1 MNLLNRLTI
10 KNLKLNKK
18 RTLVTIIGII
28 LSTALITG
36 VATLVS
42 SFRSTIIEYEK
53 QHSGDYHY
61 VFYNVPADDL
71 KYIYNNRNV
80 DEVYLSEDLGY
91 SLLNGGKNE
100 DKPYL
105 YLKAYSKGSIE
116 KLGISLVEGR
126 LPENDN
132 EVVISSHIKSN
143 GGVEYKIGDEL
154 DLNLGERISDGES
167 LGQGVALEDVEN
179 EEFVPKSEKTYK
191 IVGIIERP
199 NFDVEPYSAPGYTVL
214 TILSDKYITNNL
226 NVYVRYKDVK
236 KHIATTAQIIGIDE
250 QVMKRMTDPS
260 NGMISESDAEAFGNA
275 KYSFSENDGLIRWEN
290 LEFKES
296 TTNTLYA
303 VSAVVIVIIIVTS
316 VFCIR
321 NSFEISITEK
331 TRQYGMLASVGA
343 TSKQIKKNV
352 LYEGLILGIIGIPV
366 GILSGLV
373 AIFILLKVISNIL
386 KDFLGIEFIYT
397 TSFLAIV
404 ISIVLASIT
413 IYLSARKS
421 AKKASKIS
429 PIEAIRNTD
438 DIKIKAKKLRTP
450 KIIKS
455 LFGVGGDISYKNLK
469 RNRKKYRTTV
479 ISIIVSVSIFI
490 AMSAFVQYAF
500 GATSVY
506 YKDYDYNLVVNAS
519 ESDINQLL
527 EIAKNDTV
535 KKYSITRQL
544 VLDVSGKE
552 LTNHYTNEKKSADE
566 SIGVINSDNEK
577 DYITIVAVGKEEYMR
592 FLNKNGL
599 KYEDVKD
606 KVILNDSN
614 KTYIDSKKAYS
625 MYRIY
630 DYKKGDHINASIDD
644 KSIDLEIAAIV
655 DSVPMGLQNGYYSN
669 GMLIVSDEFF
679 DKYKTKDDMSA
690 SLYVDSSAPSE
701 LEEIAKKSSAAK
713 YVENIETMA
722 KEQSAMWLVISIFL
736 YGFIAVISLIG
747 VTNIFN
753 TITTNMELRQK
764 EFANL
769 KSIGMTKKEF
779 NRMIRLES
787 MLYGGKA
794 LIIGIPIGIGLS
806 YLLFKSFDIGYE
818 MTYELPLKA
827 IGISIIAVVV
837 LIWVIMRFSL
847 KKINKQNIIET
858 IRKDNI

>member
-1 MNLLNRLTI
+1 MNLLNRLTL
-10 KNLKLNKK
+10 KNLRLNKK

-53 QHSGDYHY
+53 QDSGDYHY

-71 KYIYNNRNV
+71 KYIKNNRNV
-80 DEVYLSEDLGY
+80 EDVYLNEDLGY
-91 SLLNGGKNE
+91 SLLDGSKNE

-116 KLGISLVEGR
+116 KLGIELKEGR

-154 DLNLGERISDGES
+154 DLKLGERISDGES
-167 LGQGVALEDVEN
+167 LDQGKALDEERSESFVLRN
-179 EEFVPKSEKTYK
+179 EKNYK

-199 NFDVEPYSAPGYTVL
+199 NFDIEPYTAPGYTVL
-214 TILSDKYITNNL
+214 TILNENDIKGSL

-236 KHIATTAQIIGIDE
+236 KHLATTAQIIGIDE
-250 QVMKRMTDPS
+250 QVLKRISDPS
-260 NGMISESDAEAFGNA
+260 NGMISESDTEILGNA
-275 KYSFSENDGLIRWEN
+275 KYVFSKNDSLIRWEN
-290 LEFKES
+290 LELKEA
-296 TTNTLYA
+296 TRNVLYT
-303 VSAVVIVIIIVTS
+303 VSAIVIVIIIVTS

-343 TSKQIKKNV
+343 TSKQIRKNV
-352 LYEGLILGIIGIPV
+352 LYEGLILGLIGVPV
-366 GILSGLV
+366 GILSGLI
-373 AIFILLKVISNIL
+373 AIFVLLKVISHIL
-386 KDFLGIEFIYT
+386 KSFLGFEFIFT
-397 TSFLAIV
+397 TNLLAIA
-404 ISIVLASIT
+404 ISILLAGIT

-421 AKKASKIS
+421 AKRVSKIS

-450 KIIKS
+450 RIIKS

-490 AMSAFVQYAF
+490 AMSAFIEYAF
-500 GATSVY
+500 GTTSVY
-506 YKDYDYNLVVNAS
+506 YKDYDYNLIVNGRTS
-519 ESDINQLL
+519 EINQLL
-527 EIAKNDTV
+527 EIVKNDTV
-535 KKYSITRQL
+535 KKYSINRNL
-544 VLDVSGKE
+544 VAEVAGRE
-552 LTNHYTNEKKSADE
+552 LRNHYTSEKKNADE
-566 SIGVINSDNEK
+566 SLGMINSNDEK
-577 DYITIVAVGKEEYMR
+577 DYANLVAVGKDEYMR
-592 FLNKNGL
+592 FLSKNGL
-599 KYEDVKD
+599 KYDDVKD
-606 KVILNDSN
+606 KVILNDSA

-630 DYKKGDHINASIDD
+630 DYKKGDHISASING
-644 KSIDLEIAAIV
+644 KSTDLEIAAIV
-655 DSVPMGLQNGYYSN
+655 DSVPMGPYYSN
-669 GMLIVSDEFF
+669 GMFIVSDEFF
-679 DKYKTKDDMSA
+679 DKYKSKEDMSV
-690 SLYVDSSAPSE
+690 SLYMDSSNPNE
-701 LEEIAKKSSAAK
+701 LEEIVRKSNIGS
-713 YVENIETMA
+713 YVENIETIA
-722 KEQSAMWLVISIFL
+722 KEQNAMMLAISIFL

-787 MLYGGKA
+787 VLYGGKA
-794 LIIGIPIGIGLS
+794 LVIGIPIGVGLS
-806 YLLFKSFDIGYE
+806 YLLFKAFGISYE
-818 MTYELPLKA
+818 MTYELPFKA
-827 IGISIIAVVV
+827 IGISIVVV
-837 LIWVIMRFSL
+837 AILIWVVMRFSL

>member
-1 MNLLNRLTI
+1 M
-10 KNLKLNKK
+10 
-18 RTLVTIIGII
+18 
-28 LSTALITG
+28 
-36 VATLVS
+36 
-42 SFRSTIIEYEK
+42 
-53 QHSGDYHY
+53 
-61 VFYNVPADDL
+61 
-71 KYIYNNRNV
+71 
-80 DEVYLSEDLGY
+80 
-91 SLLNGGKNE
+91 NGGKNE

-179 EEFVPKSEKTYK
+179 EEFVPKSEKIYK

-199 NFDVEPYSAPGYTVL
+199 NFDVEPYRAHGYTVL
-214 TILSDKYITNNL
+214 TILSDKYVTNNL

-236 KHIATTAQIIGIDE
+236 KHITTTAQIIGIDE
-250 QVMKRMTDPS
+250 QVMKRITDS
-260 NGMISESDAEAFGNA
+260 ANGMISESDAEAFGNA
-275 KYSFSENDGLIRWEN
+275 KYSFSENDGLLRWEN
-290 LEFKES
+290 LEFNES

-303 VSAVVIVIIIVTS
+303 VSAVVIVIIVTS
-316 VFCIR
+316 VFCIK

-386 KDFLGIEFIYT
+386 KDFAGIEFIYA
-397 TSFLAIV
+397 TSFLAIA

-438 DIKIKAKKLRTP
+438 DIKIKAKKLRSP
-450 KIIKS
+450 KIIKR

-500 GATSVY
+500 DATSVY
-506 YKDYDYNLVVNAS
+506 YKNYDYNLVINAS

-535 KKYSITRQL
+535 KKYSIARQL

-566 SIGVINSDNEK
+566 GIGVINPDKEK
-577 DYITIVAVGKEEYMR
+577 DCITIVAVGKEEYMR

-606 KVILNDSN
+606 KVILNDSA

-625 MYRIY
+625 IYRIY
-630 DYKKGDHINASIDD
+630 DYKKGNHISANIDD
-644 KSIDLEIAAIV
+644 KSIDLEIVAIV
-655 DSVPMGLQNGYYSN
+655 DSVPMGLQNDYYSN
-669 GMLIVSDEFF
+669 GMFIVSDEFL
-679 DKYKTKDDMSA
+679 DKYKTKDDMNA
-690 SLYVDSSAPSE
+690 SLYVDFSAPSE
-701 LEEIAKKSSAAK
+701 LEEIAKKSSGVK
-713 YVENIETMA
+713 YVENIKTMA
-722 KEQSAMWLVISIFL
+722 KTQSAIWLVISIFL

-747 VTNIFN
+747 ITNIFN

-787 MLYGGKA
+787 VLYGGKA

-806 YLLFKSFDIGYE
+806 YLLFKSFGIGYE

>member
-1 MNLLNRLTI
+1 MNLLNRLTL
-10 KNLKLNKK
+10 KNLRLNKK

-53 QHSGDYHY
+53 QDSGDYHY
-61 VFYNVPADDL
+61 VFYNVPVDDL
-71 KYIYNNRNV
+71 KYIKNNRNV
-80 DEVYLSEDLGY
+80 EDVYLNEDLGY
-91 SLLNGGKNE
+91 SLLDGSKNE

-116 KLGISLVEGR
+116 KLGIELKEGR

-154 DLNLGERISDGES
+154 DLKLGERISDGES
-167 LGQGVALEDVEN
+167 LDQGMALDEERSESFVLRN
-179 EEFVPKSEKTYK
+179 EKNYK

-199 NFDVEPYSAPGYTVL
+199 NFDIEPYTAPGYTVL
-214 TILSDKYITNNL
+214 TILNENDIKGSL

-236 KHIATTAQIIGIDE
+236 KHLATTAQIIGIDE
-250 QVMKRMTDPS
+250 QVLKRISDPS
-260 NGMISESDAEAFGNA
+260 NGMISESDTEIFENA
-275 KYSFSENDGLIRWEN
+275 KYVFSENDSLIRWEN
-290 LEFKES
+290 LEFKEA
-296 TTNTLYA
+296 TRNVLYT
-303 VSAVVIVIIIVTS
+303 VSAIVIVIIIVTS

-343 TSKQIKKNV
+343 TSKQIRKNV
-352 LYEGLILGIIGIPV
+352 LYEGLILGLIGVPV
-366 GILSGLV
+366 GILSGLI
-373 AIFILLKVISNIL
+373 AIFVLLKVISHIL
-386 KDFLGIEFIYT
+386 KSFLGFEFIFT
-397 TSFLAIV
+397 TNLSAIA
-404 ISIVLASIT
+404 ISILLAGIT

-429 PIEAIRNTD
+429 PIEAIRNND

-450 KIIKS
+450 RIIKS

-490 AMSAFVQYAF
+490 AMSAFIEYAF
-500 GATSVY
+500 GTTSVY
-506 YKDYDYNLVVNAS
+506 YKDYDYNLIVNGRTS
-519 ESDINQLL
+519 EINQLL

-535 KKYSITRQL
+535 KKYSINRDL
-544 VLDVSGKE
+544 VAEVAGRE
-552 LTNHYTNEKKSADE
+552 LRNHYTSEKKNADE
-566 SIGVINSDNEK
+566 SLGMINSNDEK
-577 DYITIVAVGKEEYMR
+577 DYANLVAVGKDEYMR
-592 FLNKNGL
+592 FLSKNGL
-599 KYEDVKD
+599 KYDDVKD
-606 KVILNDSN
+606 KVILNDSA

-630 DYKKGDHINASIDD
+630 DYKKGDHISASIDG
-644 KSIDLEIAAIV
+644 KSTDLEIAAIV
-655 DSVPMGLQNGYYSN
+655 DSVPMGPYYSN
-669 GMLIVSDEFF
+669 GMFIVSDEFF
-679 DKYKTKDDMSA
+679 DKYKSKEDMSV
-690 SLYVDSSAPSE
+690 SLYMDSSNPNE
-701 LEEIAKKSSAAK
+701 LEEIVRKSNIGS
-713 YVENIETMA
+713 YVENIETIA
-722 KEQSAMWLVISIFL
+722 KEQNAMMLAISIFL

-787 MLYGGKA
+787 VLYGSKA
-794 LIIGIPIGIGLS
+794 LVIGIPIGVGLS
-806 YLLFKSFDIGYE
+806 YLLFKAFGISYE
-818 MTYELPLKA
+818 MTYELPFKA
-827 IGISIIAVVV
+827 IGISIVVV
-837 LIWVIMRFSL
+837 AILIWVIMRFSL

>member
-1 MNLLNRLTI
+1 MNLLNRLTL
-10 KNLKLNKK
+10 KNLRLNKK

-53 QHSGDYHY
+53 QDSGDYHY
-61 VFYNVPADDL
+61 VFYNVPVDDL
-71 KYIYNNRNV
+71 KYIKNNRNV
-80 DEVYLSEDLGY
+80 EDVYLNEDLGY
-91 SLLNGGKNE
+91 SLLDGSKNE

-116 KLGISLVEGR
+116 KLGIELKEGR

-154 DLNLGERISDGES
+154 DLKLGERISDGES
-167 LGQGVALEDVEN
+167 LDQGKALDEERSESFVLRN
-179 EEFVPKSEKTYK
+179 EKNYK

-199 NFDVEPYSAPGYTVL
+199 NFDIEPYTAPGYTVL
-214 TILSDKYITNNL
+214 TILNENDIKGSL

-236 KHIATTAQIIGIDE
+236 KHLATTAQIIGIDE
-250 QVMKRMTDPS
+250 QVLKRISDPS
-260 NGMISESDAEAFGNA
+260 NGMISESDTEILGNA
-275 KYSFSENDGLIRWEN
+275 KYVFSKNDSLIRWEN
-290 LEFKES
+290 LEFKEA
-296 TTNTLYA
+296 TRNVLYT
-303 VSAVVIVIIIVTS
+303 VSAIVIVIIIVTS

-343 TSKQIKKNV
+343 TSKQIRKNV
-352 LYEGLILGIIGIPV
+352 LYEGLILGLIGVPV
-366 GILSGLV
+366 GILSGLI
-373 AIFILLKVISNIL
+373 AIFVLLKVISHIL
-386 KDFLGIEFIYT
+386 KSFLGFEFIFT
-397 TSFLAIV
+397 TNLLAIA
-404 ISIVLASIT
+404 ISILLAGIT

-421 AKKASKIS
+421 AKRASKIS

-450 KIIKS
+450 RIIKS

-490 AMSAFVQYAF
+490 AMSAFIEYAF
-500 GATSVY
+500 GTTSVY
-506 YKDYDYNLVVNAS
+506 YKDYDYNLIVNGRTS
-519 ESDINQLL
+519 EINQLL
-527 EIAKNDTV
+527 EIVKNDTV
-535 KKYSITRQL
+535 KKYSINRNL
-544 VLDVSGKE
+544 VAEVAGRE
-552 LTNHYTNEKKSADE
+552 LRNHYTSEKKNADE
-566 SIGVINSDNEK
+566 SLGMINSNDEK
-577 DYITIVAVGKEEYMR
+577 DYANLVAVGKDEYMR
-592 FLNKNGL
+592 FLSKNGL
-599 KYEDVKD
+599 KYDDVKD
-606 KVILNDSN
+606 KVILNDSA
-614 KTYIDSKKAYS
+614 KTYVDSKKAYS

-630 DYKKGDHINASIDD
+630 DYKKGDHISASING
-644 KSIDLEIAAIV
+644 KSTDLEIAAIV
-655 DSVPMGLQNGYYSN
+655 DSVPMGPYYSN
-669 GMLIVSDEFF
+669 GMFIVSDEFF
-679 DKYKTKDDMSA
+679 DKYKSKEDMSV
-690 SLYVDSSAPSE
+690 SLYMDSSNPNE
-701 LEEIAKKSSAAK
+701 LEEIVRKSNIGS
-713 YVENIETMA
+713 YVENIETIA
-722 KEQSAMWLVISIFL
+722 KEQNAMMLAISIFL

-787 MLYGGKA
+787 VLYGGKA
-794 LIIGIPIGIGLS
+794 LVIGIPIGVGLS
-806 YLLFKSFDIGYE
+806 YLLFKAFGISYE
-818 MTYELPLKA
+818 MTYELPFKA
-827 IGISIIAVVV
+827 IGISIVVV
-837 LIWVIMRFSL
+837 AILIWVVMRFSL

>member
-1 MNLLNRLTI
+1 M
-10 KNLKLNKK
+10 
-18 RTLVTIIGII
+18 
-28 LSTALITG
+28 
-36 VATLVS
+36 
-42 SFRSTIIEYEK
+42 
-53 QHSGDYHY
+53 
-61 VFYNVPADDL
+61 
-71 KYIYNNRNV
+71 
-80 DEVYLSEDLGY
+80 
-91 SLLNGGKNE
+91 NGGKNE

-154 DLNLGERISDGES
+154 DLNLGERISGGES

-199 NFDVEPYSAPGYTVL
+199 NFDVEPYRAHGYTVL
-214 TILSDKYITNNL
+214 TILSDKYVTNNL
-226 NVYVRYKDVK
+226 NVYVRYKNVK
-236 KHIATTAQIIGIDE
+236 KHITTTAQIIGIDE
-250 QVMKRMTDPS
+250 QVMKRITDS
-260 NGMISESDAEAFGNA
+260 ANGMISESDAEAFGNA
-275 KYSFSENDGLIRWEN
+275 KYSFSENDGLLRWEN
-290 LEFKES
+290 LEFNES

-303 VSAVVIVIIIVTS
+303 VSAVVIVIIVTS
-316 VFCIR
+316 VFCIK

-386 KDFLGIEFIYT
+386 KDFAGIEFIYA
-397 TSFLAIV
+397 TSFLAIA

-438 DIKIKAKKLRTP
+438 DIKIKAKKLRSP
-450 KIIKS
+450 KIIKR

-500 GATSVY
+500 DATSVY
-506 YKDYDYNLVVNAS
+506 YKNYDYNLVINAS

-566 SIGVINSDNEK
+566 GIGVINPDKEK
-577 DYITIVAVGKEEYMR
+577 DCITIVAVGKEEYMR

-606 KVILNDSN
+606 KVILNDSA

-625 MYRIY
+625 IYRIY
-630 DYKKGDHINASIDD
+630 DYKKGNHISANIDD
-644 KSIDLEIAAIV
+644 KSIDLEIVAIV
-655 DSVPMGLQNGYYSN
+655 DSVPMGLQNDYYSN
-669 GMLIVSDEFF
+669 GMFIVSDEFL
-679 DKYKTKDDMSA
+679 DKYKTKDDMNA
-690 SLYVDSSAPSE
+690 SLYVDSIAPSE
-701 LEEIAKKSSAAK
+701 LEEIAKNSSGVK

-722 KEQSAMWLVISIFL
+722 KTQSAIWLVISIFL

-747 VTNIFN
+747 ITNIFN

-787 MLYGGKA
+787 VLYGGKA

-806 YLLFKSFDIGYE
+806 YLLFKSFGIGYE

>member
-1 MNLLNRLTI
+1 MNLLNRLTL
-10 KNLKLNKK
+10 KNLRLNKK

-53 QHSGDYHY
+53 QDSGDYHY

-71 KYIYNNRNV
+71 KYIKNNRNV
-80 DEVYLSEDLGY
+80 EDVYLNEDLGY
-91 SLLNGGKNE
+91 SLLDGSKNE

-116 KLGISLVEGR
+116 KLGIELKEGR

-154 DLNLGERISDGES
+154 DLKLGERISDGES
-167 LGQGVALEDVEN
+167 LDQGKALDEERSESFVLRN
-179 EEFVPKSEKTYK
+179 EKNYK

-199 NFDVEPYSAPGYTVL
+199 NFDIEPYTAPGYTVL
-214 TILSDKYITNNL
+214 TILNENDIKGSL

-236 KHIATTAQIIGIDE
+236 KHLATTAQIIGIDE
-250 QVMKRMTDPS
+250 QVLKRISDPS
-260 NGMISESDAEAFGNA
+260 NGMISESDTEILGNA
-275 KYSFSENDGLIRWEN
+275 KYVFSKNDSLIRWEN
-290 LEFKES
+290 LELKEA
-296 TTNTLYA
+296 TRNVLYT
-303 VSAVVIVIIIVTS
+303 VSAIVIVIIIVTS

-343 TSKQIKKNV
+343 TSKQIRKNV
-352 LYEGLILGIIGIPV
+352 LYEGLILGLIGVPV
-366 GILSGLV
+366 GILSGLI
-373 AIFILLKVISNIL
+373 AIFVLLKVISHIL
-386 KDFLGIEFIYT
+386 KSFLGFEFIFT
-397 TSFLAIV
+397 TNLLAIA
-404 ISIVLASIT
+404 ISILLAGIT

-421 AKKASKIS
+421 AKRASKIS

-450 KIIKS
+450 RIIKS

-490 AMSAFVQYAF
+490 AMSAFIEYAF
-500 GATSVY
+500 GTTSVY
-506 YKDYDYNLVVNAS
+506 YKDYDYNLIVNGRTS
-519 ESDINQLL
+519 EINQLL
-527 EIAKNDTV
+527 EIVKNDTV
-535 KKYSITRQL
+535 KKYSINRNL
-544 VLDVSGKE
+544 VAEVAGRE
-552 LTNHYTNEKKSADE
+552 LRNHYTSEKKNADE
-566 SIGVINSDNEK
+566 SLGMINSNDEK
-577 DYITIVAVGKEEYMR
+577 DYANLVAVGKDEYMR
-592 FLNKNGL
+592 FLSKNGL
-599 KYEDVKD
+599 KYDDVKD
-606 KVILNDSN
+606 KVILNDSA

-630 DYKKGDHINASIDD
+630 DYKKGDHISASING
-644 KSIDLEIAAIV
+644 KSTDLEIAAIV
-655 DSVPMGLQNGYYSN
+655 DSVPMGPYYSN
-669 GMLIVSDEFF
+669 GMFIVSDEFF
-679 DKYKTKDDMSA
+679 DKYKSKEDMSV
-690 SLYVDSSAPSE
+690 SLYMDSSNPNE
-701 LEEIAKKSSAAK
+701 LEEIVRKSNIGS
-713 YVENIETMA
+713 YVENIETIA
-722 KEQSAMWLVISIFL
+722 KEQNAMMLAISIFL

-787 MLYGGKA
+787 VLYGGKA
-794 LIIGIPIGIGLS
+794 LVIGIPIGVGLS
-806 YLLFKSFDIGYE
+806 YLLFKAFGISYE
-818 MTYELPLKA
+818 MTYELPFKA
-827 IGISIIAVVV
+827 IGISIVVV
-837 LIWVIMRFSL
+837 AILIWVVMRFSL

>member
-1 MNLLNRLTI
+1 MNLLNRLTL
-10 KNLKLNKK
+10 KNLRLNKK

-53 QHSGDYHY
+53 QDSGDYHY
-61 VFYNVPADDL
+61 VFYNVPVDDL
-71 KYIYNNRNV
+71 KYIKNNRNV
-80 DEVYLSEDLGY
+80 EDVYLNEDLGY
-91 SLLNGGKNE
+91 SLLDGSKNE

-116 KLGISLVEGR
+116 KLGIELKEGR

-154 DLNLGERISDGES
+154 DLKLGERISDGES
-167 LGQGVALEDVEN
+167 LDQGKALDEERSESFVLRN
-179 EEFVPKSEKTYK
+179 EKNYK

-199 NFDVEPYSAPGYTVL
+199 NFDIEPYTAPGYTVL
-214 TILSDKYITNNL
+214 TILNENDINGSL

-236 KHIATTAQIIGIDE
+236 KHLATTAQIIGIDE
-250 QVMKRMTDPS
+250 QVLKRISDPS
-260 NGMISESDAEAFGNA
+260 NGMISESDTEIFGNA
-275 KYSFSENDGLIRWEN
+275 KYVFSENDSLIRWEN
-290 LEFKES
+290 LEFKEA
-296 TTNTLYA
+296 TRNVLYT
-303 VSAVVIVIIIVTS
+303 VSAIVIVIIIVTS

-343 TSKQIKKNV
+343 TSKQIRKNV
-352 LYEGLILGIIGIPV
+352 LYEGLILGLIGVPV
-366 GILSGLV
+366 GILSGLI
-373 AIFILLKVISNIL
+373 AIFVLLKVISHIL
-386 KDFLGIEFIYT
+386 KSFLGFEFIFT
-397 TSFLAIV
+397 TNLLAIA
-404 ISIVLASIT
+404 ISILLAGIT

-421 AKKASKIS
+421 AKRASKIS

-450 KIIKS
+450 RIIKS

-490 AMSAFVQYAF
+490 AMSAFIEYAF
-500 GATSVY
+500 GTTSVY
-506 YKDYDYNLVVNAS
+506 YKDYDYNLIVNGRTS
-519 ESDINQLL
+519 EINQLL
-527 EIAKNDTV
+527 EIVKNDTV
-535 KKYSITRQL
+535 KKYSINRNL
-544 VLDVSGKE
+544 VAEVAGRE
-552 LTNHYTNEKKSADE
+552 LRNHYTSEKKNADE
-566 SIGVINSDNEK
+566 SLGMINSNDEK
-577 DYITIVAVGKEEYMR
+577 DYANLVAVGKDEYMR
-592 FLNKNGL
+592 FLSKNGL
-599 KYEDVKD
+599 KYDDVKD
-606 KVILNDSN
+606 KVILNDSA

-630 DYKKGDHINASIDD
+630 DYKKGDHISASING
-644 KSIDLEIAAIV
+644 KSTDLEIAAIV
-655 DSVPMGLQNGYYSN
+655 DSVPMGPYYSN
-669 GMLIVSDEFF
+669 GMFIVSDEFF
-679 DKYKTKDDMSA
+679 DKYKSKEDMSV
-690 SLYVDSSAPSE
+690 SLYMDSSNPNE
-701 LEEIAKKSSAAK
+701 LEEIVRKSNIGS
-713 YVENIETMA
+713 YVENIETIA
-722 KEQSAMWLVISIFL
+722 KEQNAMMLAISIFL

-787 MLYGGKA
+787 VLYGSKA
-794 LIIGIPIGIGLS
+794 LVIGIPIGVGLS
-806 YLLFKSFDIGYE
+806 YLLFKAFGISYE
-818 MTYELPLKA
+818 MTYELPFKA
-827 IGISIIAVVV
+827 IGISIVVV
-837 LIWVIMRFSL
+837 AILIWVIMRFSL

>member
-1 MNLLNRLTI
+1 MNLLNRLTL
-10 KNLKLNKK
+10 KNLRLNKK

-53 QHSGDYHY
+53 QDSGDYHY
-61 VFYNVPADDL
+61 VFYNVPVDDL
-71 KYIYNNRNV
+71 KYIKNNRNV
-80 DEVYLSEDLGY
+80 EDVYLNEDLGY
-91 SLLNGGKNE
+91 SLLDGSKNE

-116 KLGISLVEGR
+116 KLGIELKEGR

-154 DLNLGERISDGES
+154 DLKLGERISDGES
-167 LGQGVALEDVEN
+167 LDQGKALDEERSESFVLRN
-179 EEFVPKSEKTYK
+179 EKNYK

-199 NFDVEPYSAPGYTVL
+199 NFDIEPYTAPGYTVL
-214 TILSDKYITNNL
+214 TILNENDINGSL

-236 KHIATTAQIIGIDE
+236 KHFATTAQIIGIDE
-250 QVMKRMTDPS
+250 QVLKRISDPS
-260 NGMISESDAEAFGNA
+260 NGMISESDTEIFGNA
-275 KYSFSENDGLIRWEN
+275 KYVFSENDSLIRWEN
-290 LEFKES
+290 LEFKEA
-296 TTNTLYA
+296 TRNVLYT
-303 VSAVVIVIIIVTS
+303 VSAIVIVIIIVTS

-343 TSKQIKKNV
+343 TSKQIRKNV
-352 LYEGLILGIIGIPV
+352 LYEGLILGLIGVPV
-366 GILSGLV
+366 GILSGLI
-373 AIFILLKVISNIL
+373 AIFVLLKVISHIL
-386 KDFLGIEFIYT
+386 KSFLGFEFIFT
-397 TSFLAIV
+397 TNLLAIA
-404 ISIVLASIT
+404 ISILLAGIT

-421 AKKASKIS
+421 AKRASKIS

-450 KIIKS
+450 RIIKS

-490 AMSAFVQYAF
+490 AMSAFIEYAF
-500 GATSVY
+500 GTTSVY
-506 YKDYDYNLVVNAS
+506 YKDYDYNLIVNGRTS
-519 ESDINQLL
+519 EINQLL
-527 EIAKNDTV
+527 EIVKNDTV
-535 KKYSITRQL
+535 KKYSINRNL
-544 VLDVSGKE
+544 VAEVAGRE
-552 LTNHYTNEKKSADE
+552 LRNHYTSEKKNADE
-566 SIGVINSDNEK
+566 SLGMINSNDEK
-577 DYITIVAVGKEEYMR
+577 DYANLVAVGKDEYMR
-592 FLNKNGL
+592 FLSKNGL
-599 KYEDVKD
+599 KYDDVKD
-606 KVILNDSN
+606 KVILNDSA

-630 DYKKGDHINASIDD
+630 DYKKGDHISASING
-644 KSIDLEIAAIV
+644 KSTDLEIAAIV
-655 DSVPMGLQNGYYSN
+655 DSVPMGPYYSN
-669 GMLIVSDEFF
+669 GMFIVSDEFF
-679 DKYKTKDDMSA
+679 DKYKSKEDMSV
-690 SLYVDSSAPSE
+690 SLYMDSSNPNE
-701 LEEIAKKSSAAK
+701 LEEIVRKSNIGS
-713 YVENIETMA
+713 YVENIETIA
-722 KEQSAMWLVISIFL
+722 KEQNAMMLAISIFL

-787 MLYGGKA
+787 VLYGGKA
-794 LIIGIPIGIGLS
+794 LVIGIPIGVGLS
-806 YLLFKSFDIGYE
+806 YLLFKAFGISYE
-818 MTYELPLKA
+818 MTYELPFKA
-827 IGISIIAVVV
+827 IGISIVVV
-837 LIWVIMRFSL
+837 AILIWVVMRFSL

>member
-1 MNLLNRLTI
+1 M
-10 KNLKLNKK
+10 
-18 RTLVTIIGII
+18 
-28 LSTALITG
+28 
-36 VATLVS
+36 
-42 SFRSTIIEYEK
+42 
-53 QHSGDYHY
+53 
-61 VFYNVPADDL
+61 
-71 KYIYNNRNV
+71 
-80 DEVYLSEDLGY
+80 
-91 SLLNGGKNE
+91 NGGKNE

-154 DLNLGERISDGES
+154 DLNLGERISGGES

-199 NFDVEPYSAPGYTVL
+199 NFDVEPYRAHGYTVL
-214 TILSDKYITNNL
+214 TILSDKYVTNNL

-236 KHIATTAQIIGIDE
+236 KHITTTAQIIGIDE
-250 QVMKRMTDPS
+250 QVMKRITDPS

-275 KYSFSENDGLIRWEN
+275 KYSFSENDGLLRWEN
-290 LEFKES
+290 LEFNES

-303 VSAVVIVIIIVTS
+303 VSAVVIVIIVTS
-316 VFCIR
+316 VFCIK

-386 KDFLGIEFIYT
+386 KDFAGIEFIYA
-397 TSFLAIV
+397 TSFLAIA

-438 DIKIKAKKLRTP
+438 DIKIKAKKLRSP
-450 KIIKS
+450 KIIKR

-500 GATSVY
+500 DATSVY
-506 YKDYDYNLVVNAS
+506 YKNYDYNLVINAS

-535 KKYSITRQL
+535 KKYSIARQL

-566 SIGVINSDNEK
+566 SIGVINPDKEK
-577 DYITIVAVGKEEYMR
+577 DCITIVAVGKEEYMR

-606 KVILNDSN
+606 KVILNDSA

-630 DYKKGDHINASIDD
+630 DYKKDNHISANIDD
-644 KSIDLEIAAIV
+644 KSIDLEIVAIV
-655 DSVPMGLQNGYYSN
+655 DSVPMGLQNDYYSN
-669 GMLIVSDEFF
+669 GMFIVSDEFL
-679 DKYKTKDDMSA
+679 DKYKTKDDMNA

-701 LEEIAKKSSAAK
+701 LEEIAKKSSGAK

-722 KEQSAMWLVISIFL
+722 KTQSAIWLVISIFL

-747 VTNIFN
+747 ITNIFN

-787 MLYGGKA
+787 VLYGGKA

-806 YLLFKSFDIGYE
+806 YLLFKSFGIGYE

>member
-1 MNLLNRLTI
+1 MNLLNRLTL
-10 KNLKLNKK
+10 KNLRLNKK

-53 QHSGDYHY
+53 QDSGDYHY
-61 VFYNVPADDL
+61 VFYNVPVDDL
-71 KYIYNNRNV
+71 KYIKNNRNV
-80 DEVYLSEDLGY
+80 EDVYLNEDLGY
-91 SLLNGGKNE
+91 SLLDGSKNE

-116 KLGISLVEGR
+116 KLGIELKEGR

-154 DLNLGERISDGES
+154 DLKLGERISDGES
-167 LGQGVALEDVEN
+167 LDQGKALDEERSESFVLRN
-179 EEFVPKSEKTYK
+179 EKNYK

-199 NFDVEPYSAPGYTVL
+199 NFDIEPYTAPGYTVL
-214 TILSDKYITNNL
+214 TILNENDIKGSL

-236 KHIATTAQIIGIDE
+236 KHLATTAQIIGIDE
-250 QVMKRMTDPS
+250 QVLKRISDPS
-260 NGMISESDAEAFGNA
+260 NGMISESDTEILGNA
-275 KYSFSENDGLIRWEN
+275 KYVFSKNDSLIRWEN
-290 LEFKES
+290 LELKEA
-296 TTNTLYA
+296 TRNVLYT
-303 VSAVVIVIIIVTS
+303 VSAIVIVIIIVTS

-343 TSKQIKKNV
+343 TSKQIRKNV
-352 LYEGLILGIIGIPV
+352 LYEGLILGLIGVPV
-366 GILSGLV
+366 GILSGLI
-373 AIFILLKVISNIL
+373 AIFVLLKVISHIL
-386 KDFLGIEFIYT
+386 KSFLGFEFIFT
-397 TSFLAIV
+397 TNLLAIA
-404 ISIVLASIT
+404 ISILLAGIT

-421 AKKASKIS
+421 AKRASKIS

-450 KIIKS
+450 RIIKS

-490 AMSAFVQYAF
+490 AMSAFIEYAF
-500 GATSVY
+500 GTTSVY
-506 YKDYDYNLVVNAS
+506 YKDYDYNLIVNGRTS
-519 ESDINQLL
+519 EINQLL

-535 KKYSITRQL
+535 KKYSINRDL
-544 VLDVSGKE
+544 VAEVAGRE
-552 LTNHYTNEKKSADE
+552 LRNHYTSEKKSVDE
-566 SIGVINSDNEK
+566 SLGMINSNDEK
-577 DYITIVAVGKEEYMR
+577 DYANLVAVGKDEYMR
-592 FLNKNGL
+592 FLSKNGL
-599 KYEDVKD
+599 KYDDVKD
-606 KVILNDSN
+606 KVILNDSA
-614 KTYIDSKKAYS
+614 KTYVDSKKAYS

-630 DYKKGDHINASIDD
+630 DYKKGDHISASIDG
-644 KSIDLEIAAIV
+644 KSSDLEIAAIV
-655 DSVPMGLQNGYYSN
+655 DSVPMGPYYSN
-669 GMLIVSDEFF
+669 GMFIVSDEFF
-679 DKYKTKDDMSA
+679 DKYKSKEDMSV
-690 SLYVDSSAPSE
+690 SLYMDSSNPNE
-701 LEEIAKKSSAAK
+701 LEEIVRKSNIGS
-713 YVENIETMA
+713 YVENIETIA
-722 KEQSAMWLVISIFL
+722 KEQNAMMLAISIFL

-787 MLYGGKA
+787 VLYGSKA
-794 LIIGIPIGIGLS
+794 LVIGIPIGVGLS
-806 YLLFKSFDIGYE
+806 YLLFKAFGISYE
-818 MTYELPLKA
+818 MTYELPFKA
-827 IGISIIAVVV
+827 IGISIVVV
-837 LIWVIMRFSL
+837 AILIWVVMRFSL

>member
-42 SFRSTIIEYEK
+42 SFRTTIIEYEK
-53 QHSGDYHY
+53 EYSGDYHY
-61 VFYNVPADDL
+61 VFYNVPTDDL

-80 DEVYLSEDLGY
+80 DEVYLNEDLGY
-91 SLLNGGKNE
+91 SLLDGSKNE

-116 KLGISLVEGR
+116 KLGISLVDGR

-167 LGQGVALEDVEN
+167 LGQGVALKDVEN
-179 EEFVPKSEKTYK
+179 EEVVPKSEKTYK

-199 NFDVEPYSAPGYTVL
+199 NLDVEPYRAPGYTVL
-214 TILSDKYITNNL
+214 TILSDKYVTNNL

-236 KHIATTAQIIGIDE
+236 KHITTTAQIIGIDE
-250 QVMKRMTDPS
+250 QVMKRITDPS

-275 KYSFSENDGLIRWEN
+275 KYSFSENDGLLRWEN
-290 LEFKES
+290 LEFNES

-316 VFCIR
+316 VFCIK

-343 TSKQIKKNV
+343 TSKQIRKNV
-352 LYEGLILGIIGIPV
+352 LYEGLILGLIGIPV
-366 GILSGLV
+366 GILSGLL

-397 TSFLAIV
+397 TSFLAIA

-429 PIEAIRNTD
+429 PIEAIRNAD

-450 KIIKS
+450 KIIKR
-455 LFGVGGDISYKNLK
+455 LFGIGGDISYKNLK

-506 YKDYDYNLVVNAS
+506 YKNYDYNLVVNAS

-535 KKYSITRQL
+535 KKYSIARQL
-544 VLDVSGKE
+544 VLDVSEKE

-566 SIGVINSDNEK
+566 SIGVINPDNEK

-606 KVILNDSN
+606 KVILNDSA

-630 DYKKGDHINASIDD
+630 DYKKGNHISANIDD
-644 KSIDLEIAAIV
+644 KSIDLEIVAIV
-655 DSVPMGLQNGYYSN
+655 DSVPMGLQNDYYSN
-669 GMLIVSDEFF
+669 GMFIVSDEFF
-679 DKYKTKDDMSA
+679 DKYKTKDDMNA

-701 LEEIAKKSSAAK
+701 LEEIAKKSSGVK

-722 KEQSAMWLVISIFL
+722 KTQSAIWLVISIFL

-747 VTNIFN
+747 ITNIFN

-787 MLYGGKA
+787 VLYGGKA

-806 YLLFKSFDIGYE
+806 YLLFKSFGIGYE

-837 LIWVIMRFSL
+837 LIWVIMKFSL

>member
-1 MNLLNRLTI
+1 MNLLNRLTL
-10 KNLKLNKK
+10 KNLRLNKK

-61 VFYNVPADDL
+61 VFYNVLADDL
-71 KYIYNNRNV
+71 KYIRNNRNV
-80 DEVYLSEDLGY
+80 EDVYLNEDLGY
-91 SLLNGGKNE
+91 SLLSGGKNE

-116 KLGISLVEGR
+116 KLGIELKEGR

-154 DLNLGERISDGES
+154 DLKLGERISDGES
-167 LGQGVALEDVEN
+167 LGQNVALN
-179 EEFVPKSEKTYK
+179 EELNESIVLKNEKNYK

-199 NFDVEPYSAPGYTVL
+199 NFDIEPYTAPGYTVL
-214 TILSDKYITNNL
+214 TILNENYIKGSL
-226 NVYVRYKDVK
+226 NVYVRYKNVK
-236 KHIATTAQIIGIDE
+236 KHLATTAQIVGIDE
-250 QVMKRMTDPS
+250 QVMKHMADS
-260 NGMISESDAEAFGNA
+260 SSKMISESDAEAFEKA
-275 KYSFSENDGLIRWEN
+275 KYTFSENDSLIRWEN

-303 VSAVVIVIIIVTS
+303 VSAIVIVIIIVTS

-343 TSKQIKKNV
+343 TSKQIRKNV
-352 LYEGLILGIIGIPV
+352 LYEGLILGLIGVPV
-366 GILSGLV
+366 GILSGLI

-397 TSFLAIV
+397 TNLLAIL
-404 ISIVLASIT
+404 ISVALASIT

-490 AMSAFVQYAF
+490 AMSAFVKYAF

-519 ESDINQLL
+519 ESDINQLS

-535 KKYSITRQL
+535 KKYSIIRDL
-544 VLDVSGKE
+544 VIDVPEKE
-552 LTNHYTNEKKSADE
+552 LTNHYTNEKKSVDE
-566 SIGVINSDNEK
+566 SIGGLNPNESK
-577 DYITIVAVGKEEYMR
+577 DYITIVAVGKDEYAR

-599 KYEDVKD
+599 KYENVKD
-606 KVILNDSN
+606 KVILNDSA
-614 KTYIDSKKAYS
+614 KTYVDSKKAYS
-625 MYRIY
+625 MYRVY
-630 DYKKGDHINASIDD
+630 DYKKGDYISASIDG

-655 DSVPMGLQNGYYSN
+655 DSVPMGLQNDYYSN

-679 DKYKTKDDMSA
+679 DKYKNKDDMSV
-690 SLYVDSSAPSE
+690 SLYADSSNPSE
-701 LEEIAKKSSAAK
+701 LEEFAKKSSAVK

-787 MLYGGKA
+787 VLYGGKA
-794 LIIGIPIGIGLS
+794 LVIGIPIGVILS
-806 YLLFKSFDIGYE
+806 YLLFKAFGISYE
-818 MTYELPLKA
+818 MTYELPFKA
-827 IGISIIAVVV
+827 IGISIVVV
-837 LIWVIMRFSL
+837 AILIWVIMRFSL

>member
-1 MNLLNRLTI
+1 MNLLNRLTL
-10 KNLKLNKK
+10 KNLRLNKK

-53 QHSGDYHY
+53 QDSGDYHY

-71 KYIYNNRNV
+71 KYIKNNRNV
-80 DEVYLSEDLGY
+80 EDVYLNEDLGY
-91 SLLNGGKNE
+91 SLLDGSKNE

-116 KLGISLVEGR
+116 KLGIELKESR

-154 DLNLGERISDGES
+154 DLKLGERISDGES
-167 LGQGVALEDVEN
+167 LDQGKALDEERSESFVLRN
-179 EEFVPKSEKTYK
+179 EKNYK

-199 NFDVEPYSAPGYTVL
+199 NFDIEPYTAPGYTVL
-214 TILSDKYITNNL
+214 TILNENDIKGSL

-236 KHIATTAQIIGIDE
+236 KHLATTAQIIGIDE
-250 QVMKRMTDPS
+250 QVLKRISDPS
-260 NGMISESDAEAFGNA
+260 NGMISESDTEILGNA
-275 KYSFSENDGLIRWEN
+275 KYVFSKNDSLIRWEN
-290 LEFKES
+290 LEFKEA
-296 TTNTLYA
+296 TRNVLYT
-303 VSAVVIVIIIVTS
+303 VSAIVIVIIIVTS

-343 TSKQIKKNV
+343 TSKQIRKNV
-352 LYEGLILGIIGIPV
+352 LYEGLILGLIGVPV
-366 GILSGLV
+366 GILSGLI
-373 AIFILLKVISNIL
+373 AIFVLLKVISHIL
-386 KDFLGIEFIYT
+386 KSFLGFEFIFT
-397 TSFLAIV
+397 TNLLAIA
-404 ISIVLASIT
+404 ISILLAGIT

-421 AKKASKIS
+421 AKRASKIS

-450 KIIKS
+450 RIIKS

-490 AMSAFVQYAF
+490 AMSAFIEYAF
-500 GATSVY
+500 GTTSVY
-506 YKDYDYNLVVNAS
+506 YKDYDYNLIVNGRTS
-519 ESDINQLL
+519 EINQLL
-527 EIAKNDTV
+527 EIVKNDTV
-535 KKYSITRQL
+535 KKYSINRNL
-544 VLDVSGKE
+544 VAEVAGRE
-552 LTNHYTNEKKSADE
+552 LRNHYTSEKKNADE
-566 SIGVINSDNEK
+566 SLGMINSNDEK
-577 DYITIVAVGKEEYMR
+577 DYANLVAVGKDEYMR
-592 FLNKNGL
+592 FLSKNGL
-599 KYEDVKD
+599 KYDDVKD
-606 KVILNDSN
+606 KVILNDSA

-630 DYKKGDHINASIDD
+630 DYKKGDHISASING
-644 KSIDLEIAAIV
+644 KSTDLEIAAIV
-655 DSVPMGLQNGYYSN
+655 DSVPMGPYYSN
-669 GMLIVSDEFF
+669 GMFIVSDEFF
-679 DKYKTKDDMSA
+679 DKYKSKEDMSV
-690 SLYVDSSAPSE
+690 SLYMDSSNPNE
-701 LEEIAKKSSAAK
+701 LEEIVRKSNIGS
-713 YVENIETMA
+713 YVENIETIA
-722 KEQSAMWLVISIFL
+722 KEQNAMMLAISIFL

-787 MLYGGKA
+787 VLYGGKA
-794 LIIGIPIGIGLS
+794 LVIGIPIGVGLS
-806 YLLFKSFDIGYE
+806 YLLFKAFGISYE
-818 MTYELPLKA
+818 MTYELPFKA
-827 IGISIIAVVV
+827 IGISIVVV
-837 LIWVIMRFSL
+837 AILIWVVMRFSL

>member
-1 MNLLNRLTI
+1 M
-10 KNLKLNKK
+10 
-18 RTLVTIIGII
+18 
-28 LSTALITG
+28 
-36 VATLVS
+36 
-42 SFRSTIIEYEK
+42 
-53 QHSGDYHY
+53 
-61 VFYNVPADDL
+61 
-71 KYIYNNRNV
+71 
-80 DEVYLSEDLGY
+80 
-91 SLLNGGKNE
+91 NGGKNE

-154 DLNLGERISDGES
+154 DLNLGERISGGES

-199 NFDVEPYSAPGYTVL
+199 NFDVEPYRAHGYTVL
-214 TILSDKYITNNL
+214 TILSDKYVTNNL

-236 KHIATTAQIIGIDE
+236 KHITTTAQIIGIDE
-250 QVMKRMTDPS
+250 QVMKRITDPS

-275 KYSFSENDGLIRWEN
+275 KYSFSENDGLLRWEN
-290 LEFKES
+290 LEFNES

-303 VSAVVIVIIIVTS
+303 VSAVVIVIIVTS
-316 VFCIR
+316 VFCIK

-386 KDFLGIEFIYT
+386 KDFAGIEFIYA
-397 TSFLAIV
+397 TSFLAIA

-438 DIKIKAKKLRTP
+438 DIKIKAKKLRSP
-450 KIIKS
+450 KIIKR

-500 GATSVY
+500 DATSVY
-506 YKDYDYNLVVNAS
+506 YKNYDYNLVINAS

-566 SIGVINSDNEK
+566 SIGVINPDKEK
-577 DYITIVAVGKEEYMR
+577 DCITIVAVGKEEYMR

-606 KVILNDSN
+606 KIILNDSA

-630 DYKKGDHINASIDD
+630 DYKKDNHISANIDD
-644 KSIDLEIAAIV
+644 KSIDLEIVAIV
-655 DSVPMGLQNGYYSN
+655 DSVPMGLQNDYYSN
-669 GMLIVSDEFF
+669 GMFIVSDEFL
-679 DKYKTKDDMSA
+679 DKYKTKDDMNA
-690 SLYVDSSAPSE
+690 SLYVDFSAPSE
-701 LEEIAKKSSAAK
+701 LEEIAKKSSGVK
-713 YVENIETMA
+713 YVENIKTMA
-722 KEQSAMWLVISIFL
+722 KTQSAIWLVISIFL

-747 VTNIFN
+747 ITNIFN

-787 MLYGGKA
+787 VLYGGKA

-806 YLLFKSFDIGYE
+806 YLLFKSFGIGYE

>member
-1 MNLLNRLTI
+1 M
-10 KNLKLNKK
+10 
-18 RTLVTIIGII
+18 
-28 LSTALITG
+28 
-36 VATLVS
+36 
-42 SFRSTIIEYEK
+42 
-53 QHSGDYHY
+53 
-61 VFYNVPADDL
+61 
-71 KYIYNNRNV
+71 
-80 DEVYLSEDLGY
+80 
-91 SLLNGGKNE
+91 NGGKNE

-179 EEFVPKSEKTYK
+179 EEFVPKSEKIYK

-199 NFDVEPYSAPGYTVL
+199 NFDVEPYRAHGYTVL
-214 TILSDKYITNNL
+214 TILSDKYVTNNL

-236 KHIATTAQIIGIDE
+236 KHITTTAQIIGIDE
-250 QVMKRMTDPS
+250 QVMKRITDSS

-275 KYSFSENDGLIRWEN
+275 KYSFSENDGLLRWEN
-290 LEFKES
+290 LEFNES

-303 VSAVVIVIIIVTS
+303 VSAVVIVIIVTS
-316 VFCIR
+316 VFCIK

-386 KDFLGIEFIYT
+386 KDFSGIEFIYA
-397 TSFLAIV
+397 TSFLAIA

-438 DIKIKAKKLRTP
+438 DIKIKAKKLRSP
-450 KIIKS
+450 KIIKR

-500 GATSVY
+500 DATSVY
-506 YKDYDYNLVVNAS
+506 YKNYDYNLVINAS

-535 KKYSITRQL
+535 KKYSIARQL

-566 SIGVINSDNEK
+566 SIGVINPDKEK
-577 DYITIVAVGKEEYMR
+577 DCITIVAVGKEEYMR

-606 KVILNDSN
+606 KVILNDSA

-625 MYRIY
+625 IYRIY
-630 DYKKGDHINASIDD
+630 DYKKGNHISANIDD
-644 KSIDLEIAAIV
+644 KSIDLEIVAIV
-655 DSVPMGLQNGYYSN
+655 DSVPMGLQNDYYSN
-669 GMLIVSDEFF
+669 GMFIVSDEFL
-679 DKYKTKDDMSA
+679 DKYKTKDDMNA
-690 SLYVDSSAPSE
+690 SLYVDFSAPSE
-701 LEEIAKKSSAAK
+701 LEEIAKKSSGVK
-713 YVENIETMA
+713 YVENIKTMA
-722 KEQSAMWLVISIFL
+722 KTQSAIWLVISIFL

-747 VTNIFN
+747 ITNIFN

-787 MLYGGKA
+787 VLYGGKA

-806 YLLFKSFDIGYE
+806 YLLFKSFGIGYE

>member
-1 MNLLNRLTI
+1 M
-10 KNLKLNKK
+10 
-18 RTLVTIIGII
+18 
-28 LSTALITG
+28 
-36 VATLVS
+36 
-42 SFRSTIIEYEK
+42 
-53 QHSGDYHY
+53 
-61 VFYNVPADDL
+61 
-71 KYIYNNRNV
+71 
-80 DEVYLSEDLGY
+80 
-91 SLLNGGKNE
+91 NGGKNE

-154 DLNLGERISDGES
+154 DLNLGERISGGES

-199 NFDVEPYSAPGYTVL
+199 NFDVEPYRAHGYTVL
-214 TILSDKYITNNL
+214 TILSDKYVTNNL

-236 KHIATTAQIIGIDE
+236 KHITTTAQIIGIDE
-250 QVMKRMTDPS
+250 QVMKRITDPS
-260 NGMISESDAEAFGNA
+260 NGMISESYAEAFGNA
-275 KYSFSENDGLIRWEN
+275 KYSFSENDGLLRWEN
-290 LEFKES
+290 LEFNES

-303 VSAVVIVIIIVTS
+303 VSAVVIVIIVTS
-316 VFCIR
+316 VFCIK

-386 KDFLGIEFIYT
+386 KDFAGIEFIYA
-397 TSFLAIV
+397 TSFLAIA

-438 DIKIKAKKLRTP
+438 DIKIKAKKLRSP
-450 KIIKS
+450 KIIKR

-500 GATSVY
+500 DATSVY
-506 YKDYDYNLVVNAS
+506 YKNYDYNLVINAS

-527 EIAKNDTV
+527 EMAKNDTV

-566 SIGVINSDNEK
+566 SIGVINPDNEK
-577 DYITIVAVGKEEYMR
+577 DCITIVAVGKEEYMR

-606 KVILNDSN
+606 KVILNDSA

-630 DYKKGDHINASIDD
+630 DYKKGNHISANIDD
-644 KSIDLEIAAIV
+644 KSIDLEIVAIV
-655 DSVPMGLQNGYYSN
+655 DSVPMGLQNDYYSN
-669 GMLIVSDEFF
+669 GMFIVSDEFL
-679 DKYKTKDDMSA
+679 DKYKTKDDMNA
-690 SLYVDSSAPSE
+690 SLYVDFSAPSE
-701 LEEIAKKSSAAK
+701 LEEIAKKSSGVK

-722 KEQSAMWLVISIFL
+722 KTQSAIWLVISIFL

-747 VTNIFN
+747 ITNIFN

-787 MLYGGKA
+787 VLYGGKA

-806 YLLFKSFDIGYE
+806 YLLFKSFGIGYE
-818 MTYELPLKA
+818 LTYELPLKA

>member
-42 SFRSTIIEYEK
+42 SFRTTIIEYEK
-53 QHSGDYHY
+53 EYSGDYHY
-61 VFYNVPADDL
+61 VFYNVPTDDL

-80 DEVYLSEDLGY
+80 DEVYLNEDLGY
-91 SLLNGGKNE
+91 SLLDGSKNE

-116 KLGISLVEGR
+116 KLGISLVDGR

-167 LGQGVALEDVEN
+167 LGQGVALKDVEN

-199 NFDVEPYSAPGYTVL
+199 NLDVEPYRAPGYTVL
-214 TILSDKYITNNL
+214 TILSDKYVTNNL

-236 KHIATTAQIIGIDE
+236 KHITTTAQIIGIDE
-250 QVMKRMTDPS
+250 QVMKRITDPS

-275 KYSFSENDGLIRWEN
+275 KYSFSENDGLLRWEN
-290 LEFKES
+290 LEFNES

-316 VFCIR
+316 VFCIK

-343 TSKQIKKNV
+343 TSKQIRKNV
-352 LYEGLILGIIGIPV
+352 LYEGLILGLIGIPV
-366 GILSGLV
+366 GILSGLL

-397 TSFLAIV
+397 TSFLAIA

-429 PIEAIRNTD
+429 PIEAIRNAD

-450 KIIKS
+450 KIIKR
-455 LFGVGGDISYKNLK
+455 LFGIGGDISYKNLK

-506 YKDYDYNLVVNAS
+506 YKNYDYNLVVNAS

-535 KKYSITRQL
+535 KKYSIARQL
-544 VLDVSGKE
+544 VLDVSEKE

-566 SIGVINSDNEK
+566 SIGVINPDNEK

-606 KVILNDSN
+606 KVILNDSA

-630 DYKKGDHINASIDD
+630 DYKKGNHISANIDD
-644 KSIDLEIAAIV
+644 KSIDLEIVAI
-655 DSVPMGLQNGYYSN
+655 
-669 GMLIVSDEFF
+669 
-679 DKYKTKDDMSA
+679 
-690 SLYVDSSAPSE
+690 VDSSAPSE
-701 LEEIAKKSSAAK
+701 LEEIAKKSSGVK

-722 KEQSAMWLVISIFL
+722 KTQSAIWLVISIFL

-747 VTNIFN
+747 ITNIFN

-787 MLYGGKA
+787 VLYGGKA

-806 YLLFKSFDIGYE
+806 YLLFKSFGIGYE

-837 LIWVIMRFSL
+837 LIWVIMKFSL

>member
-1 MNLLNRLTI
+1 M
-10 KNLKLNKK
+10 
-18 RTLVTIIGII
+18 
-28 LSTALITG
+28 
-36 VATLVS
+36 
-42 SFRSTIIEYEK
+42 
-53 QHSGDYHY
+53 
-61 VFYNVPADDL
+61 
-71 KYIYNNRNV
+71 
-80 DEVYLSEDLGY
+80 
-91 SLLNGGKNE
+91 NGGKNE

-132 EVVISSHIKSN
+132 EVAISSHIKSN

-154 DLNLGERISDGES
+154 DLNLGERISGGES

-191 IVGIIERP
+191 IVGIIERT
-199 NFDVEPYSAPGYTVL
+199 NFDVEPYRAPGYTVL
-214 TILSDKYITNNL
+214 TILSDKYVTNNL

-236 KHIATTAQIIGIDE
+236 EHITTTAQIIRIDE
-250 QVMKRMTDPS
+250 QVMKRITDPS

-275 KYSFSENDGLIRWEN
+275 KYSFSENDGLLRWEN
-290 LEFKES
+290 LEFNES

-303 VSAVVIVIIIVTS
+303 VSAVVIVIIVTS
-316 VFCIR
+316 VFCIK

-343 TSKQIKKNV
+343 TSKQIKNNV

-386 KDFLGIEFIYT
+386 KDFSGIEFIYA
-397 TSFLAIV
+397 TSFLAIA

-438 DIKIKAKKLRTP
+438 DIKIKAKKLRSP
-450 KIIKS
+450 KIIKR
-455 LFGVGGDISYKNLK
+455 LFGVGGDILYKNLK

-479 ISIIVSVSIFI
+479 ISIIVSVLIFI

-500 GATSVY
+500 DATSVY
-506 YKDYDYNLVVNAS
+506 YKNYDYNLVINAS

-535 KKYSITRQL
+535 KKYSIARQL

-566 SIGVINSDNEK
+566 GIGVINPDNEK
-577 DYITIVAVGKEEYMR
+577 DCITIVAVGKEEYMR

-599 KYEDVKD
+599 RYEDVKD
-606 KVILNDSN
+606 KVILNDSA

-630 DYKKGDHINASIDD
+630 DYKKDNHISANIDD
-644 KSIDLEIAAIV
+644 KSIDLEIVAIV
-655 DSVPMGLQNGYYSN
+655 DSVPMGLQNDYYSN
-669 GMLIVSDEFF
+669 GMFIVSDEFL
-679 DKYKTKDDMSA
+679 DKYKTKDDMNV

-701 LEEIAKKSSAAK
+701 LEEIAKKSSGVK

-722 KEQSAMWLVISIFL
+722 KTQSAIWLVISIFL

-747 VTNIFN
+747 ITNIFN

-787 MLYGGKA
+787 VLYGGKA

-806 YLLFKSFDIGYE
+806 YLLFKSFGIGYE

>member
-1 MNLLNRLTI
+1 MNLLNRLTL
-10 KNLKLNKK
+10 KNLRLNKK

-53 QHSGDYHY
+53 QDSGDYHY
-61 VFYNVPADDL
+61 VFYNVPVDDL
-71 KYIYNNRNV
+71 KYIKNNRNV
-80 DEVYLSEDLGY
+80 EDVYLNEDLGY
-91 SLLNGGKNE
+91 SLLDGSKNE

-116 KLGISLVEGR
+116 KLGIELKEGR

-154 DLNLGERISDGES
+154 DLKLGERISDGES
-167 LGQGVALEDVEN
+167 LDQGKALDEERSESFVLRN
-179 EEFVPKSEKTYK
+179 EKNYK

-199 NFDVEPYSAPGYTVL
+199 NFDIEPYTAPGYTVL
-214 TILSDKYITNNL
+214 TILNENDIKGSL

-236 KHIATTAQIIGIDE
+236 KHLATTAQIIGIDE
-250 QVMKRMTDPS
+250 QVLKRISDPS
-260 NGMISESDAEAFGNA
+260 NGMISESDTEILGNA
-275 KYSFSENDGLIRWEN
+275 KYVFSKNDSLIRWEN
-290 LEFKES
+290 LEFKEA
-296 TTNTLYA
+296 TRNVLYT
-303 VSAVVIVIIIVTS
+303 VSAIVIVIIIVTS

-343 TSKQIKKNV
+343 TSKQIRKNV
-352 LYEGLILGIIGIPV
+352 LYEGLILGLIGVPV
-366 GILSGLV
+366 GILSGLI
-373 AIFILLKVISNIL
+373 AIFVLLKVISHIL
-386 KDFLGIEFIYT
+386 KSFLGFEFIFT
-397 TSFLAIV
+397 TNLLAIA
-404 ISIVLASIT
+404 ISILLAGIT

-450 KIIKS
+450 RIIKS

-490 AMSAFVQYAF
+490 AMSAFIEYAF
-500 GATSVY
+500 GTTSVY
-506 YKDYDYNLVVNAS
+506 YKDYDYNLIVNGRTS
-519 ESDINQLL
+519 EINQLL
-527 EIAKNDTV
+527 EIVKNDTV
-535 KKYSITRQL
+535 KKYSINRNL
-544 VLDVSGKE
+544 VAEVAGRE
-552 LTNHYTNEKKSADE
+552 LRNHYTSEKKNADE
-566 SIGVINSDNEK
+566 SLGMINSNDEK
-577 DYITIVAVGKEEYMR
+577 DYANLVAVGKDEYMR
-592 FLNKNGL
+592 FLSKNGL
-599 KYEDVKD
+599 KYDDVKD
-606 KVILNDSN
+606 KVILNDSA
-614 KTYIDSKKAYS
+614 KTYVDSKKAYS

-630 DYKKGDHINASIDD
+630 DYKKGDHISASIDG
-644 KSIDLEIAAIV
+644 KSSDLEIAAIV
-655 DSVPMGLQNGYYSN
+655 DSVPMGPYYSN
-669 GMLIVSDEFF
+669 GMFIVSDEFF
-679 DKYKTKDDMSA
+679 DKYKSKEDMSV
-690 SLYVDSSAPSE
+690 SLYMDSSNPNE
-701 LEEIAKKSSAAK
+701 LEEIVRKSNIGS
-713 YVENIETMA
+713 YVENIETIA
-722 KEQSAMWLVISIFL
+722 KEQNAMMLAISIFL

-787 MLYGGKA
+787 VLYGGKA
-794 LIIGIPIGIGLS
+794 LVIGIPIGVGLS
-806 YLLFKSFDIGYE
+806 YLLFKAFGISYE
-818 MTYELPLKA
+818 MTYELPFKA
-827 IGISIIAVVV
+827 IGISIVVV
-837 LIWVIMRFSL
+837 AILIWVVMRFSL

>member
-1 MNLLNRLTI
+1 MNLLNRLTL
-10 KNLKLNKK
+10 KNLRLNKK

-53 QHSGDYHY
+53 QDSGDYHY

-71 KYIYNNRNV
+71 KYIKNNRNV
-80 DEVYLSEDLGY
+80 EDVYLNEDLGY
-91 SLLNGGKNE
+91 SLLDGSKNE
-100 DKPYL
+100 DKLYL

-116 KLGISLVEGR
+116 KLGIELKEGR

-154 DLNLGERISDGES
+154 DLKLGERISDGES
-167 LGQGVALEDVEN
+167 LDQGKALDEERSESFVLRN
-179 EEFVPKSEKTYK
+179 EKNYK
-191 IVGIIERP
+191 IIGIIERP
-199 NFDVEPYSAPGYTVL
+199 NFDIEPYTAPGYTVL
-214 TILSDKYITNNL
+214 TILNENDIKGSL

-236 KHIATTAQIIGIDE
+236 KHLATTAQIIGIDE
-250 QVMKRMTDPS
+250 QVLKRISDPS
-260 NGMISESDAEAFGNA
+260 NGMISESDTEILGNA
-275 KYSFSENDGLIRWEN
+275 KYVFSKNDSLIRWEN
-290 LEFKES
+290 LELKEA
-296 TTNTLYA
+296 TRNVLYT
-303 VSAVVIVIIIVTS
+303 VSAIVIVIIIVTS

-343 TSKQIKKNV
+343 TSKQIRKNV
-352 LYEGLILGIIGIPV
+352 LYEGLILGLIGVPV
-366 GILSGLV
+366 GILSGLI
-373 AIFILLKVISNIL
+373 AIFVLLKVISHIL
-386 KDFLGIEFIYT
+386 KSFLGFEFIFT
-397 TSFLAIV
+397 TNLLAIA
-404 ISIVLASIT
+404 ISILLAGIT

-421 AKKASKIS
+421 AKRASKIS

-450 KIIKS
+450 RIIKS

-490 AMSAFVQYAF
+490 AMSAFIEYAF
-500 GATSVY
+500 GTTSVY
-506 YKDYDYNLVVNAS
+506 YKDYDYNLIVNGRTS
-519 ESDINQLL
+519 EINQLL
-527 EIAKNDTV
+527 EIVKNDTV
-535 KKYSITRQL
+535 KKYSINRNL
-544 VLDVSGKE
+544 VAEVAGRE
-552 LTNHYTNEKKSADE
+552 LRNHYTSEKKNADE
-566 SIGVINSDNEK
+566 SLGMINSNDEK
-577 DYITIVAVGKEEYMR
+577 DYANLVAVGKDEYMR
-592 FLNKNGL
+592 FLSKNGL
-599 KYEDVKD
+599 KYDDVKD
-606 KVILNDSN
+606 KVILNDSA

-630 DYKKGDHINASIDD
+630 DYKKGDHISASING
-644 KSIDLEIAAIV
+644 KSTDLEIAAIV
-655 DSVPMGLQNGYYSN
+655 DSVPMGPYYSN
-669 GMLIVSDEFF
+669 GMFIVSDEFF
-679 DKYKTKDDMSA
+679 DKYKSKEDMSV
-690 SLYVDSSAPSE
+690 SLYMDSSNPNE
-701 LEEIAKKSSAAK
+701 LEEIVRKSNIGS
-713 YVENIETMA
+713 YVENIETIA
-722 KEQSAMWLVISIFL
+722 KEQNAMMLAISIFL

-787 MLYGGKA
+787 VLYGGKA
-794 LIIGIPIGIGLS
+794 LVIGIPIGVGLS
-806 YLLFKSFDIGYE
+806 YLLFKAFGISYE
-818 MTYELPLKA
+818 MTYELPFKA
-827 IGISIIAVVV
+827 IGISIVVV
-837 LIWVIMRFSL
+837 AILIWVVMRFSL

>member
-1 MNLLNRLTI
+1 M
-10 KNLKLNKK
+10 
-18 RTLVTIIGII
+18 
-28 LSTALITG
+28 
-36 VATLVS
+36 
-42 SFRSTIIEYEK
+42 
-53 QHSGDYHY
+53 
-61 VFYNVPADDL
+61 
-71 KYIYNNRNV
+71 
-80 DEVYLSEDLGY
+80 
-91 SLLNGGKNE
+91 NGGKNE

-154 DLNLGERISDGES
+154 DLNLGERISGGES

-179 EEFVPKSEKTYK
+179 EEFVPKSEKIYK

-199 NFDVEPYSAPGYTVL
+199 NFDVEPYRAHGYTVL
-214 TILSDKYITNNL
+214 TILSDKYVTNNL
-226 NVYVRYKDVK
+226 NVYVRYKNVK
-236 KHIATTAQIIGIDE
+236 KHITTTAQIIGIDE
-250 QVMKRMTDPS
+250 QVMKRITDPS

-275 KYSFSENDGLIRWEN
+275 KYSFSENDGLLRWEN
-290 LEFKES
+290 LEFNES

-303 VSAVVIVIIIVTS
+303 VSAVVIVIIVTS
-316 VFCIR
+316 VFCIK

-386 KDFLGIEFIYT
+386 KDFAGIEFIYA
-397 TSFLAIV
+397 TSFLAIA

-438 DIKIKAKKLRTP
+438 DIKIKAKKLRSP
-450 KIIKS
+450 KIIKR

-500 GATSVY
+500 DATSVY
-506 YKDYDYNLVVNAS
+506 YKNYDYNLVINAS

-566 SIGVINSDNEK
+566 GIGVINPDKEK
-577 DYITIVAVGKEEYMR
+577 DCITIVAVGKEEYMR

-606 KVILNDSN
+606 KIILNDSA

-630 DYKKGDHINASIDD
+630 DYKKGNHISANIDD
-644 KSIDLEIAAIV
+644 KSIDLEIVAIV
-655 DSVPMGLQNGYYSN
+655 DSVPMGLQNDYYSN
-669 GMLIVSDEFF
+669 GMFIVSDEFL
-679 DKYKTKDDMSA
+679 DKYKTKDDMNA

-701 LEEIAKKSSAAK
+701 LEEIAKNSSGVK

-722 KEQSAMWLVISIFL
+722 KTQSAIWLVISIFL

-747 VTNIFN
+747 ITNIFN

-787 MLYGGKA
+787 VLYGGKA

-806 YLLFKSFDIGYE
+806 YLLFKSFGIGYE

>member
-10 KNLKLNKK
+10 RNLKLNKK
-18 RTLVTIIGII
+18 RSLVTIIGII

-61 VFYNVPADDL
+61 MFYDVPSSDL
-71 KYIYNNRNV
+71 KYIKNNRNV
-80 DEVYLSEDLGY
+80 EEVYLNENLGY
-91 SLLNGGKNE
+91 SLLKNGKNP

-116 KLGISLVEGR
+116 KLGFKLIDGR
-126 LPENDN
+126 FPKNDN

-154 DLNLGERISDGES
+154 NLNLGERISEGES
-167 LGQGVALEDVEN
+167 IDQDIALEDTKN
-179 EEFVPKSEKTYK
+179 EELINESKKNYK

-214 TILSDKYITNNL
+214 TILDDNDVSGNL
-226 NVYVRYKDVK
+226 NVYVRYKNVR
-236 KHIATTAQIIGIDE
+236 KHINTTAQIIGIDE
-250 QVMKRMTDPS
+250 QVLKRMSDQS
-260 NGMISESDAEAFGNA
+260 DKMISDSDIETFGKA
-275 KYSFSENDGLIRWEN
+275 KYIFAVNDGLIRWEN
-290 LEFKES
+290 LEFKGS

-303 VSAVVIVIIIVTS
+303 VSAVVIAIIIITS

-352 LYEGLILGIIGIPV
+352 LYEGFVLGTIGIPI
-366 GILSGLV
+366 GILSGLL
-373 AIFILLKVISNIL
+373 AILVLLKVVSNIL
-386 KDFLGIEFIYT
+386 KDFLGFEFIFT
-397 TSFLAIV
+397 TNFLAIV
-404 ISIVLASIT
+404 ISVILAIIT

-421 AKKASKIS
+421 ARKASKIS

-438 DIKIKAKKLRTP
+438 DIKIKAKKLKTP
-450 KIIKS
+450 KIIKKI
-455 LFGVGGDISYKNLK
+455 FGVGGDISYKNLK

-490 AMSAFVQYAF
+490 AMNAFVQYAI

-506 YKDYDYNLVVNAS
+506 YKDYEYNLVVNGR
-519 ESDINQLL
+519 EKDINQLL
-527 EIAKNDTV
+527 ELAKNDTV
-535 KKYSITRQL
+535 KKYSIIREL
-544 VLDVSGKE
+544 SVKVSKDAIE
-552 LTNHYTNEKKSADE
+552 KHYTNEKKVADE
-566 SIGVINSDNEK
+566 SVGAVNTEGNEE
-577 DYITIVAVGKEEYMR
+577 YIMLVAVGKDEYMR
-592 FLNKNGL
+592 ILNKNGL
-599 KYEDVKD
+599 KYEDVKN
-606 KVILNDSN
+606 KVILNDSA
-614 KTYIDSKKAYS
+614 KTYISDKQVYS

-630 DYKKGDHINASIDD
+630 DYKKGDYISANIEN
-644 KSIDLEIAAIV
+644 KNIDLEIAAIT
-655 DSVPMGLQNGYYSN
+655 DTIPMGLQSSYYSN
-669 GMLIVSDEFF
+669 GMFIISDEFF
-679 DKYKTKDDMSA
+679 DEYKDKNDRSIN
-690 SLYVDSSAPSE
+690 LYLDSSNPNE
-701 LEEIAKKSSAAK
+701 LEEIAQKSSACN
-713 YVENIETMA
+713 YVENIEIIA
-722 KEQSAMWLVISIFL
+722 KEQNAMWLVISIFL

-787 MLYGGKA
+787 VLYGGKA
-794 LIIGIPIGIGLS
+794 LIIGIPIGSGLA
-806 YLLFKSFDIGYE
+806 YLMYKSFGIGYD
-818 MTYELPLKA
+818 MTYKLPLKA
-827 IGISIIAVVV
+827 IGISIIAVAI
-837 LIWVIMRFSL
+837 LIWTIMKFSL
-847 KKINKQNIIET
+847 NKINKQNIIET

>member
-1 MNLLNRLTI
+1 MNLLNRLTL
-10 KNLKLNKK
+10 KNLRLNKK

-53 QHSGDYHY
+53 QDSGDYHY
-61 VFYNVPADDL
+61 VFYNVPVDDL
-71 KYIYNNRNV
+71 KYIKNNRNV
-80 DEVYLSEDLGY
+80 EDVYLNEDLGY
-91 SLLNGGKNE
+91 SLLDGSKNE

-116 KLGISLVEGR
+116 KLGIELKEGR

-154 DLNLGERISDGES
+154 DLKLGERISDGES
-167 LGQGVALEDVEN
+167 LDQGKALDEERSESFVLRN
-179 EEFVPKSEKTYK
+179 EKNYK

-199 NFDVEPYSAPGYTVL
+199 NFDIEPYTAPGYTVL
-214 TILSDKYITNNL
+214 TILNENDINGSL

-236 KHIATTAQIIGIDE
+236 KHLATTAQIIGIDE
-250 QVMKRMTDPS
+250 QVLKRISDPS
-260 NGMISESDAEAFGNA
+260 NGMISESDTEIFGNA
-275 KYSFSENDGLIRWEN
+275 KYVFSENDSLIRWEN
-290 LEFKES
+290 LEFKEA
-296 TTNTLYA
+296 TRNVLYT
-303 VSAVVIVIIIVTS
+303 VSAIVIVIIIVTS

-343 TSKQIKKNV
+343 TSKQIRKNV
-352 LYEGLILGIIGIPV
+352 LYEGLILGLIGVPV
-366 GILSGLV
+366 VSLSGLI
-373 AIFILLKVISNIL
+373 AIFVLLKVISHIL
-386 KDFLGIEFIYT
+386 KSFLGFEFIFT
-397 TSFLAIV
+397 TNLLAIA
-404 ISIVLASIT
+404 ISILLAGIT

-421 AKKASKIS
+421 AKRASKIS

-450 KIIKS
+450 RIIKS

-490 AMSAFVQYAF
+490 AMSAFIEYAF
-500 GATSVY
+500 GTTSVY
-506 YKDYDYNLVVNAS
+506 YKDYDYNLIVNGRTS
-519 ESDINQLL
+519 EINQLL
-527 EIAKNDTV
+527 EIVKNDTV
-535 KKYSITRQL
+535 KKYSINRNL
-544 VLDVSGKE
+544 VAEVAGRE
-552 LTNHYTNEKKSADE
+552 LRNHYTSEKKNADE
-566 SIGVINSDNEK
+566 SLGMINSNDEK
-577 DYITIVAVGKEEYMR
+577 DYANLVAVGKDEYMR
-592 FLNKNGL
+592 FLSKNGL
-599 KYEDVKD
+599 KYDDVKD
-606 KVILNDSN
+606 KVILNDSA

-630 DYKKGDHINASIDD
+630 DYKKGDHISGCING
-644 KSIDLEIAAIV
+644 KSTDLEIAAIV
-655 DSVPMGLQNGYYSN
+655 DSVPMGPYYSN
-669 GMLIVSDEFF
+669 GMFIVSDEFF
-679 DKYKTKDDMSA
+679 DKYKSKEDMSV
-690 SLYVDSSAPSE
+690 SLYMDSSNPNE
-701 LEEIAKKSSAAK
+701 LEEIVRKSNIGS
-713 YVENIETMA
+713 YVENIETIA
-722 KEQSAMWLVISIFL
+722 KEQNAMMLAISIFL

-787 MLYGGKA
+787 VLYGSKA
-794 LIIGIPIGIGLS
+794 LVIGIPIGVGLS
-806 YLLFKSFDIGYE
+806 YLLFKAFGISYE
-818 MTYELPLKA
+818 MTYELPFKA
-827 IGISIIAVVV
+827 IGISIVVV
-837 LIWVIMRFSL
+837 AILIWVIMRFSL

>member
-1 MNLLNRLTI
+1 MNLLNRLTL
-10 KNLKLNKK
+10 KNLRLNKK

-53 QHSGDYHY
+53 QDSGDYHY
-61 VFYNVPADDL
+61 VFYNVPVDDL
-71 KYIYNNRNV
+71 KYIKNNRNV
-80 DEVYLSEDLGY
+80 EDVYLNEDLGY
-91 SLLNGGKNE
+91 SLLDGSKNE

-116 KLGISLVEGR
+116 KLGIELKEGR

-154 DLNLGERISDGES
+154 DLKLGERISDGES
-167 LGQGVALEDVEN
+167 LDQGMALD
-179 EEFVPKSEKTYK
+179 EEKSESFVLRNEKNYK

-199 NFDVEPYSAPGYTVL
+199 NFDIEPYTAPGYTVL
-214 TILSDKYITNNL
+214 TILNENDIKGSL

-236 KHIATTAQIIGIDE
+236 KHLATTAQIIGIDE
-250 QVMKRMTDPS
+250 QVLKRISDSS
-260 NGMISESDAEAFGNA
+260 NGMISKSDTEIFGNA
-275 KYSFSENDGLIRWEN
+275 KYVFSENDSLIRWEN
-290 LEFKES
+290 LEFKEA
-296 TTNTLYA
+296 TRNVLYT
-303 VSAVVIVIIIVTS
+303 VSAIVIVIIIVTS

-343 TSKQIKKNV
+343 TSKQIRKNV
-352 LYEGLILGIIGIPV
+352 LYEGLILGLIGVPV
-366 GILSGLV
+366 GILSGLI
-373 AIFILLKVISNIL
+373 AIFVLLKVISHIL
-386 KDFLGIEFIYT
+386 KSFLGFEFIFT
-397 TSFLAIV
+397 TNLSAIA
-404 ISIVLASIT
+404 ISILLAGIT
-413 IYLSARKS
+413 IYLSAKKS
-421 AKKASKIS
+421 EKKASKIS

-450 KIIKS
+450 RIIKS

-490 AMSAFVQYAF
+490 AMSAFIEYAF
-500 GATSVY
+500 GTTSVY
-506 YKDYDYNLVVNAS
+506 YKDYDYNLIVNGRTS
-519 ESDINQLL
+519 EINQLL

-535 KKYSITRQL
+535 KKYSINRDL
-544 VLDVSGKE
+544 VAEVAGRE
-552 LTNHYTNEKKSADE
+552 LRNHYTSEKKNADE
-566 SIGVINSDNEK
+566 SLGMINSNDEK
-577 DYITIVAVGKEEYMR
+577 DYANLVAVGKDEYMR
-592 FLNKNGL
+592 FLSKNGL
-599 KYEDVKD
+599 KYDDVKD
-606 KVILNDSN
+606 KVILNDSA

-630 DYKKGDHINASIDD
+630 DYKKGDHISASIDG
-644 KSIDLEIAAIV
+644 KSTDLEIAAIV
-655 DSVPMGLQNGYYSN
+655 DSVPMGPYYSN
-669 GMLIVSDEFF
+669 GMFIVSDDFF
-679 DKYKTKDDMSA
+679 DKYKSKEDMSV
-690 SLYVDSSAPSE
+690 SLYMDSSNPNE
-701 LEEIAKKSSAAK
+701 LEEIVRKSNIGS
-713 YVENIETMA
+713 YVENIETIA
-722 KEQSAMWLVISIFL
+722 KEQNAMMLAISIFL

-787 MLYGGKA
+787 VLYGSKA
-794 LIIGIPIGIGLS
+794 LVIGIPIGVGLS
-806 YLLFKSFDIGYE
+806 YLLFKAFGISYE
-818 MTYELPLKA
+818 MTYELPFKA
-827 IGISIIAVVV
+827 IGISIVVV
-837 LIWVIMRFSL
+837 AILIWVIMRFSL

>member
-1 MNLLNRLTI
+1 MNLLNRLTL
-10 KNLKLNKK
+10 KNLRLNKK
-18 RTLVTIIGII
+18 RTLVTIIGVI

-53 QHSGDYHY
+53 QDSGDYHY
-61 VFYNVPADDL
+61 VFYNVPVDDL
-71 KYIYNNRNV
+71 KYIKNNRNV
-80 DEVYLSEDLGY
+80 EDVYLNEDLGY
-91 SLLNGGKNE
+91 SLLDGSKNE

-116 KLGISLVEGR
+116 KLGIELKEGR

-154 DLNLGERISDGES
+154 DLKLGERISDGES
-167 LGQGVALEDVEN
+167 LDQGMALDEERSESFVLRN
-179 EEFVPKSEKTYK
+179 EKNYK

-199 NFDVEPYSAPGYTVL
+199 NFDIEPYTAPGYTVL
-214 TILSDKYITNNL
+214 TILNENDIKGSL

-236 KHIATTAQIIGIDE
+236 KHLATTAQIIGIDE
-250 QVMKRMTDPS
+250 QVLKRISDPS
-260 NGMISESDAEAFGNA
+260 NGMISESDTEIFENA
-275 KYSFSENDGLIRWEN
+275 KYVFSENDSLIRWEN
-290 LEFKES
+290 LEFKEA
-296 TTNTLYA
+296 TRNVLYT
-303 VSAVVIVIIIVTS
+303 VSAIVIVIIIVTS

-343 TSKQIKKNV
+343 TSKQIRKNV
-352 LYEGLILGIIGIPV
+352 LYEGLILGLIGVPV
-366 GILSGLV
+366 GILSGLI
-373 AIFILLKVISNIL
+373 AIFVLLKVISHIL
-386 KDFLGIEFIYT
+386 KSFLGFEFIFT
-397 TSFLAIV
+397 TNLSAIA
-404 ISIVLASIT
+404 ISILLAGIT

-450 KIIKS
+450 RIIKS

-490 AMSAFVQYAF
+490 AMSAFIEYAF
-500 GATSVY
+500 GTTSVY
-506 YKDYDYNLVVNAS
+506 YKDYDYNLIVNGRTS
-519 ESDINQLL
+519 EINQLL

-535 KKYSITRQL
+535 KKYSINRDL
-544 VLDVSGKE
+544 VAEVAGRE
-552 LTNHYTNEKKSADE
+552 LRNHYTSEKKNADE
-566 SIGVINSDNEK
+566 SLGMINSNDEK
-577 DYITIVAVGKEEYMR
+577 DYANLVAVGKDEYMR
-592 FLNKNGL
+592 FLSKNGL
-599 KYEDVKD
+599 KYDDVKD
-606 KVILNDSN
+606 KVILNDSA

-630 DYKKGDHINASIDD
+630 DYKKGDHISASIDG
-644 KSIDLEIAAIV
+644 KSTDLEIAAIV
-655 DSVPMGLQNGYYSN
+655 DSVPMGPYYSN
-669 GMLIVSDEFF
+669 GMFIVSDEFF
-679 DKYKTKDDMSA
+679 DKYKSKEDMSV
-690 SLYVDSSAPSE
+690 SLYMDSSNPNE
-701 LEEIAKKSSAAK
+701 LEEIVRKSNIGS
-713 YVENIETMA
+713 YVENIETIA
-722 KEQSAMWLVISIFL
+722 KEQNAMMLAISIFL

-787 MLYGGKA
+787 VLYGSKA
-794 LIIGIPIGIGLS
+794 LVIGIPIGVGLS
-806 YLLFKSFDIGYE
+806 YLLFKAFGISYE
-818 MTYELPLKA
+818 MTYELPFKA
-827 IGISIIAVVV
+827 IGISIVVV
-837 LIWVIMRFSL
+837 AILIWVVMRFSL

>member
-1 MNLLNRLTI
+1 MNLLNRLTL
-10 KNLKLNKK
+10 KNLRLNKK

-53 QHSGDYHY
+53 QDSGDYHY

-71 KYIYNNRNV
+71 KYIKNNRNV
-80 DEVYLSEDLGY
+80 EDVYLNEDLGY
-91 SLLNGGKNE
+91 SLLDGSKNE

-116 KLGISLVEGR
+116 KLGIELKEGR

-154 DLNLGERISDGES
+154 DLKLGERISDGES
-167 LGQGVALEDVEN
+167 LDQGKALDEERSESFVLRN
-179 EEFVPKSEKTYK
+179 EKNYK

-199 NFDVEPYSAPGYTVL
+199 NFDIEPYTAPGYTVL
-214 TILSDKYITNNL
+214 TILNENDIKGSL

-236 KHIATTAQIIGIDE
+236 KHLATTAQIIGIDE
-250 QVMKRMTDPS
+250 QVLKRISDPS
-260 NGMISESDAEAFGNA
+260 NGMISESDTEILGNA
-275 KYSFSENDGLIRWEN
+275 KYVFSKNDSLIRWEN
-290 LEFKES
+290 LELKEA
-296 TTNTLYA
+296 TRNVLYT
-303 VSAVVIVIIIVTS
+303 VSAIVIVIIIVTS

-343 TSKQIKKNV
+343 TSKQIRKNV
-352 LYEGLILGIIGIPV
+352 LYEGLILGLIGVPV
-366 GILSGLV
+366 GILSGLI
-373 AIFILLKVISNIL
+373 AIFVLLKVISHIL
-386 KDFLGIEFIYT
+386 KSFLGFEFIFT
-397 TSFLAIV
+397 TNLLAIA
-404 ISIVLASIT
+404 ISILLAGIT

-421 AKKASKIS
+421 AKRASKIS

-450 KIIKS
+450 RIIKS

-490 AMSAFVQYAF
+490 AMSAFIEYAF
-500 GATSVY
+500 GTTSVY
-506 YKDYDYNLVVNAS
+506 YKDYDYNLIVNGRTS
-519 ESDINQLL
+519 EINQLL
-527 EIAKNDTV
+527 EIVKNDTV
-535 KKYSITRQL
+535 KKYSINRNL
-544 VLDVSGKE
+544 VAEVAGRE
-552 LTNHYTNEKKSADE
+552 LRNHYTSEKKNADE
-566 SIGVINSDNEK
+566 SLGMINSNDEK
-577 DYITIVAVGKEEYMR
+577 DYANLVAVGKDEYMR
-592 FLNKNGL
+592 FLSKNGL
-599 KYEDVKD
+599 KYDDVKD
-606 KVILNDSN
+606 KVILNDSA

-630 DYKKGDHINASIDD
+630 DYKKGDHISASING
-644 KSIDLEIAAIV
+644 KSTDLEIAAIV
-655 DSVPMGLQNGYYSN
+655 DSVPMGPYYSN
-669 GMLIVSDEFF
+669 GMFIVSDEFF
-679 DKYKTKDDMSA
+679 DKYKSKEDMSV
-690 SLYVDSSAPSE
+690 SLYMDSSNPNE
-701 LEEIAKKSSAAK
+701 LEEIVRKSNIGS
-713 YVENIETMA
+713 YVENIETIA
-722 KEQSAMWLVISIFL
+722 KEQNAMMLAISIFL

-787 MLYGGKA
+787 VLYGSKA
-794 LIIGIPIGIGLS
+794 LVIGIPIGVGLS
-806 YLLFKSFDIGYE
+806 YLLFKAFGISYE
-818 MTYELPLKA
+818 MTYELPFKA
-827 IGISIIAVVV
+827 IGISIVVV
-837 LIWVIMRFSL
+837 AILIWVIMRFSL

>member
-1 MNLLNRLTI
+1 MNLLNRLTL
-10 KNLKLNKK
+10 KNLRLNKK

-53 QHSGDYHY
+53 QDSGDYHY
-61 VFYNVPADDL
+61 VFYNVPVDDL
-71 KYIYNNRNV
+71 KYIKNNRNV
-80 DEVYLSEDLGY
+80 EDVYLNEDLGY
-91 SLLNGGKNE
+91 SLLDGSKNE

-116 KLGISLVEGR
+116 KLGIELKEGR

-154 DLNLGERISDGES
+154 DLKLGERISDGES
-167 LGQGVALEDVEN
+167 LDQGMALD
-179 EEFVPKSEKTYK
+179 EEKSESFVLRNEKNYK

-199 NFDVEPYSAPGYTVL
+199 NFDIEPYTAPGYTVL
-214 TILSDKYITNNL
+214 TILNENDIKGSL

-236 KHIATTAQIIGIDE
+236 KHLATTAQIIGIDE
-250 QVMKRMTDPS
+250 QVLKRISDSS
-260 NGMISESDAEAFGNA
+260 NGMISKSDTEIFGNA
-275 KYSFSENDGLIRWEN
+275 KYVFSENDSLIRWEN
-290 LEFKES
+290 LEFKEA
-296 TTNTLYA
+296 TRNVLYT
-303 VSAVVIVIIIVTS
+303 VSAIVIVIIIVTS

-343 TSKQIKKNV
+343 TSKQIRKNV
-352 LYEGLILGIIGIPV
+352 LYEGLILGLIGVPV
-366 GILSGLV
+366 GILSGLI
-373 AIFILLKVISNIL
+373 AIFVLLKVISHIL
-386 KDFLGIEFIYT
+386 KSFLGFEFIFT
-397 TSFLAIV
+397 TNLSAIA
-404 ISIVLASIT
+404 ISILLAGIT

-450 KIIKS
+450 RIIKS

-490 AMSAFVQYAF
+490 AMSAFIEYAF
-500 GATSVY
+500 GTTSVY
-506 YKDYDYNLVVNAS
+506 YKDYDYNLIVNGRTS
-519 ESDINQLL
+519 EINQLL

-535 KKYSITRQL
+535 KKYSINRDL
-544 VLDVSGKE
+544 VAEVAGRE
-552 LTNHYTNEKKSADE
+552 LRNHYTSEKKNADE
-566 SIGVINSDNEK
+566 SLGMINSNDEK
-577 DYITIVAVGKEEYMR
+577 DYANLVAVGKDEYMR
-592 FLNKNGL
+592 FLSKNGL
-599 KYEDVKD
+599 KYDDVKD
-606 KVILNDSN
+606 KVILNDSA

-630 DYKKGDHINASIDD
+630 DYKKGDHISASIDG
-644 KSIDLEIAAIV
+644 KSTDLEIAAIV
-655 DSVPMGLQNGYYSN
+655 DSVPMGPYYSN
-669 GMLIVSDEFF
+669 GMFIVSDEFF
-679 DKYKTKDDMSA
+679 DKYKSKEDMSV
-690 SLYVDSSAPSE
+690 SLYMDSSNPNE
-701 LEEIAKKSSAAK
+701 LEEIVRKSNIGS
-713 YVENIETMA
+713 YVENIETIA
-722 KEQSAMWLVISIFL
+722 KEQNAMMLAISIFL

-787 MLYGGKA
+787 VLYGSKA
-794 LIIGIPIGIGLS
+794 LVIGIPIGVGLS
-806 YLLFKSFDIGYE
+806 YLLFKAFGISYE
-818 MTYELPLKA
+818 MTYELPFKA
-827 IGISIIAVVV
+827 IGISIVVV
-837 LIWVIMRFSL
+837 AILIWVIMRFSL

>member
-1 MNLLNRLTI
+1 M
-10 KNLKLNKK
+10 
-18 RTLVTIIGII
+18 
-28 LSTALITG
+28 
-36 VATLVS
+36 
-42 SFRSTIIEYEK
+42 
-53 QHSGDYHY
+53 
-61 VFYNVPADDL
+61 
-71 KYIYNNRNV
+71 
-80 DEVYLSEDLGY
+80 
-91 SLLNGGKNE
+91 NGGKNE

-154 DLNLGERISDGES
+154 DLNLGERISGGES

-199 NFDVEPYSAPGYTVL
+199 NFDVEPYRAHGYTVL
-214 TILSDKYITNNL
+214 TILSDKYVTNNL

-236 KHIATTAQIIGIDE
+236 KHITTTAQIIGIDE
-250 QVMKRMTDPS
+250 QVMKRITDPS
-260 NGMISESDAEAFGNA
+260 NGMISESYAEAFGNA
-275 KYSFSENDGLIRWEN
+275 KYSFSENDGLLRWEN
-290 LEFKES
+290 LEFNES

-303 VSAVVIVIIIVTS
+303 VSAVVIVIIVTS
-316 VFCIR
+316 VFCIK

-386 KDFLGIEFIYT
+386 KDFAGIEFIYA
-397 TSFLAIV
+397 TSFLAIA

-438 DIKIKAKKLRTP
+438 DIKIKAKKLRSP
-450 KIIKS
+450 KIIKR

-500 GATSVY
+500 DATSVY
-506 YKDYDYNLVVNAS
+506 YKNYDYNLVINAS

-527 EIAKNDTV
+527 EMAKNDTV

-566 SIGVINSDNEK
+566 SIGVINPDNEK
-577 DYITIVAVGKEEYMR
+577 DCITIVAVGKEEYMR

-606 KVILNDSN
+606 KVILNDSA

-625 MYRIY
+625 IYRIY
-630 DYKKGDHINASIDD
+630 DYKKGNHISANIDD
-644 KSIDLEIAAIV
+644 KSIDLEIVAIV
-655 DSVPMGLQNGYYSN
+655 DSVPMGLQNDYYSN
-669 GMLIVSDEFF
+669 GMFIVSDEFL
-679 DKYKTKDDMSA
+679 DKYKTKDDMNA
-690 SLYVDSSAPSE
+690 SLYVDFSAPSE
-701 LEEIAKKSSAAK
+701 LEEIAKKSSGVK

-722 KEQSAMWLVISIFL
+722 KTQSAIWLVISIFL

-747 VTNIFN
+747 ITNIFN

-787 MLYGGKA
+787 VLYGGKA

-806 YLLFKSFDIGYE
+806 YLLFKSFGIGYE
-818 MTYELPLKA
+818 LTYELPLKA

>member
-1 MNLLNRLTI
+1 M
-10 KNLKLNKK
+10 
-18 RTLVTIIGII
+18 
-28 LSTALITG
+28 
-36 VATLVS
+36 
-42 SFRSTIIEYEK
+42 
-53 QHSGDYHY
+53 
-61 VFYNVPADDL
+61 
-71 KYIYNNRNV
+71 
-80 DEVYLSEDLGY
+80 
-91 SLLNGGKNE
+91 NGGKNE

-132 EVVISSHIKSN
+132 EVAISSHIKSN

-154 DLNLGERISDGES
+154 DLNLGERISGGES

-191 IVGIIERP
+191 IVGIIERT
-199 NFDVEPYSAPGYTVL
+199 NFDVEPYRAPGYTVL
-214 TILSDKYITNNL
+214 KILSDKYVTNNL

-236 KHIATTAQIIGIDE
+236 EHITTTAQIIRIDE
-250 QVMKRMTDPS
+250 QVMKRITDPS

-275 KYSFSENDGLIRWEN
+275 KYSFSENDGLLRWEN
-290 LEFKES
+290 LEFNES

-303 VSAVVIVIIIVTS
+303 VSAVVIVIIVTS
-316 VFCIR
+316 VFCIK

-386 KDFLGIEFIYT
+386 KDFSGIEFIYA
-397 TSFLAIV
+397 TSFLAIA

-438 DIKIKAKKLRTP
+438 DIKIKAKKLRSP
-450 KIIKS
+450 KIIKR
-455 LFGVGGDISYKNLK
+455 LFGVGGDILYKNLK

-479 ISIIVSVSIFI
+479 ISIIVSVLIFI

-500 GATSVY
+500 DATSVY
-506 YKDYDYNLVVNAS
+506 YKNYDYNLVINAS

-535 KKYSITRQL
+535 KKYSIARQL

-566 SIGVINSDNEK
+566 GIGVINPDNEK
-577 DYITIVAVGKEEYMR
+577 DCITIVAVGKEEYMR

-599 KYEDVKD
+599 RYEDVKD
-606 KVILNDSN
+606 KVILNDSA

-630 DYKKGDHINASIDD
+630 DYKKDNHISANIDD
-644 KSIDLEIAAIV
+644 KSIDLEIVAIV
-655 DSVPMGLQNGYYSN
+655 DSVPMGLQNDYYSN
-669 GMLIVSDEFF
+669 GMFIVSDEFL
-679 DKYKTKDDMSA
+679 DKYKTKDDMNV

-701 LEEIAKKSSAAK
+701 LEEIAKKSSGVK

-722 KEQSAMWLVISIFL
+722 KTQSAIWLVISIFL

-747 VTNIFN
+747 ITNIFN

-787 MLYGGKA
+787 VLYGGKA

-806 YLLFKSFDIGYE
+806 YLLFKSFGIGYE

>member
-1 MNLLNRLTI
+1 M
-10 KNLKLNKK
+10 
-18 RTLVTIIGII
+18 
-28 LSTALITG
+28 
-36 VATLVS
+36 
-42 SFRSTIIEYEK
+42 
-53 QHSGDYHY
+53 
-61 VFYNVPADDL
+61 
-71 KYIYNNRNV
+71 
-80 DEVYLSEDLGY
+80 
-91 SLLNGGKNE
+91 NGGKNE

-179 EEFVPKSEKTYK
+179 EEFVPKSEKIYK

-199 NFDVEPYSAPGYTVL
+199 NFDVEPYRAHGYTVL
-214 TILSDKYITNNL
+214 TILSDKYVTNNL
-226 NVYVRYKDVK
+226 NVYVRYKNVK
-236 KHIATTAQIIGIDE
+236 KHITTTAQIIGIDE
-250 QVMKRMTDPS
+250 QVMKRITDS
-260 NGMISESDAEAFGNA
+260 ANGMISESDAEAFGNA
-275 KYSFSENDGLIRWEN
+275 KYSFSENDGLLRWEN
-290 LEFKES
+290 LEFNES

-303 VSAVVIVIIIVTS
+303 VSAVVIVIIVTS
-316 VFCIR
+316 VFCIK

-386 KDFLGIEFIYT
+386 KDFAGIEFIYA
-397 TSFLAIV
+397 TSFLAIA

-438 DIKIKAKKLRTP
+438 DIKIKAKKLRSP
-450 KIIKS
+450 KIIKR

-500 GATSVY
+500 DATSVY
-506 YKDYDYNLVVNAS
+506 YKNYDYNLVINAS

-535 KKYSITRQL
+535 KKYSIARQL

-566 SIGVINSDNEK
+566 GIGVINPDKEK
-577 DYITIVAVGKEEYMR
+577 DCITIVAVGKEEYMR

-606 KVILNDSN
+606 KVILNDSA

-625 MYRIY
+625 IYRIY
-630 DYKKGDHINASIDD
+630 DYKKGNHISANIDD
-644 KSIDLEIAAIV
+644 KSIDLEIVAIV
-655 DSVPMGLQNGYYSN
+655 DSVPMGLQNDYYSN
-669 GMLIVSDEFF
+669 GMFIVSDEFL
-679 DKYKTKDDMSA
+679 DKYKTKDDMNA

-701 LEEIAKKSSAAK
+701 LEEIAKKSSGVK
-713 YVENIETMA
+713 YVENIKTMA
-722 KEQSAMWLVISIFL
+722 KTQSAIWLVISIFL

-747 VTNIFN
+747 ITNIFN

-787 MLYGGKA
+787 VLYGGKA

-806 YLLFKSFDIGYE
+806 YLLFKSFGIGYE

>member
-1 MNLLNRLTI
+1 M
-10 KNLKLNKK
+10 
-18 RTLVTIIGII
+18 
-28 LSTALITG
+28 
-36 VATLVS
+36 
-42 SFRSTIIEYEK
+42 
-53 QHSGDYHY
+53 
-61 VFYNVPADDL
+61 
-71 KYIYNNRNV
+71 
-80 DEVYLSEDLGY
+80 
-91 SLLNGGKNE
+91 NGGKNE

-154 DLNLGERISDGES
+154 DLNLGERISGGES

-199 NFDVEPYSAPGYTVL
+199 NFDVEPYRAHGYTVL
-214 TILSDKYITNNL
+214 TILSDKYVTNNL
-226 NVYVRYKDVK
+226 NVYVRYKNVK
-236 KHIATTAQIIGIDE
+236 KHITTTAQIIGIDE
-250 QVMKRMTDPS
+250 QVMKRITDPS

-275 KYSFSENDGLIRWEN
+275 KYSFSENDGLLRWEN
-290 LEFKES
+290 LEFNES

-303 VSAVVIVIIIVTS
+303 VSAVVIVIIVTS
-316 VFCIR
+316 VFCIK

-386 KDFLGIEFIYT
+386 KDFAGIEFIYA
-397 TSFLAIV
+397 TSFLAIA

-438 DIKIKAKKLRTP
+438 DIKIKAKKLRSP
-450 KIIKS
+450 KIIKR

-500 GATSVY
+500 DATSVY
-506 YKDYDYNLVVNAS
+506 YKNYDYNLVINAS

-566 SIGVINSDNEK
+566 SIGVINPDKEK
-577 DYITIVAVGKEEYMR
+577 DCITIVAVGKEEYMR

-606 KVILNDSN
+606 KIILNDSA

-630 DYKKGDHINASIDD
+630 DYKKGNHISVNIDD
-644 KSIDLEIAAIV
+644 KSIDLEIVAIV
-655 DSVPMGLQNGYYSN
+655 DSVPMGLQNDYYSN
-669 GMLIVSDEFF
+669 GMFIVSDEFL
-679 DKYKTKDDMSA
+679 DKYKTKDDMNA

-701 LEEIAKKSSAAK
+701 LEEIAKNSSGVK

-722 KEQSAMWLVISIFL
+722 KTQSAIWLVISIFL

-747 VTNIFN
+747 ITNIFN

-787 MLYGGKA
+787 VLYGGKA

-806 YLLFKSFDIGYE
+806 YLLFKSFGIGYE

>member
-1 MNLLNRLTI
+1 M
-10 KNLKLNKK
+10 
-18 RTLVTIIGII
+18 
-28 LSTALITG
+28 
-36 VATLVS
+36 
-42 SFRSTIIEYEK
+42 
-53 QHSGDYHY
+53 
-61 VFYNVPADDL
+61 
-71 KYIYNNRNV
+71 
-80 DEVYLSEDLGY
+80 
-91 SLLNGGKNE
+91 NGGKNE

-126 LPENDN
+126 LSENDN

-154 DLNLGERISDGES
+154 DLNLGERISGGES

-199 NFDVEPYSAPGYTVL
+199 NFDVEPYRAHGYTVL
-214 TILSDKYITNNL
+214 TILSDKYVTNNL
-226 NVYVRYKDVK
+226 NVYVRYKDAK
-236 KHIATTAQIIGIDE
+236 KHITTTAQIIGIDE
-250 QVMKRMTDPS
+250 QVMKRITDPS

-275 KYSFSENDGLIRWEN
+275 KYSFSENDGLLRWEN
-290 LEFKES
+290 LEFNES

-303 VSAVVIVIIIVTS
+303 VSAVVIVIIVTS
-316 VFCIR
+316 VFCIK

-386 KDFLGIEFIYT
+386 KDFAGIEFIYA
-397 TSFLAIV
+397 TSFLAIA

-438 DIKIKAKKLRTP
+438 DIKIKAKKLRSP
-450 KIIKS
+450 KIIKR

-500 GATSVY
+500 DATSVY
-506 YKDYDYNLVVNAS
+506 YKNYDYNLVINAS

-535 KKYSITRQL
+535 KKYSIARQL

-566 SIGVINSDNEK
+566 SIGVINPDNEK
-577 DYITIVAVGKEEYMR
+577 DCITIVAVGKEEYMR

-599 KYEDVKD
+599 RYEDVKD
-606 KVILNDSN
+606 KVILNDSA

-630 DYKKGDHINASIDD
+630 DYKKDNHISANIDD
-644 KSIDLEIAAIV
+644 KSIDLEIVAIV
-655 DSVPMGLQNGYYSN
+655 DSVPMGLQNDYYSN
-669 GMLIVSDEFF
+669 GMFIVSDEFL
-679 DKYKTKDDMSA
+679 DKYKTKDDMNV

-701 LEEIAKKSSAAK
+701 LEEIAKKSSGVK

-722 KEQSAMWLVISIFL
+722 KTQSAIWLVISIFL

-747 VTNIFN
+747 ITNIFN

-787 MLYGGKA
+787 VLYGGKA

-806 YLLFKSFDIGYE
+806 YLLFKSFGIGYE

>member
-1 MNLLNRLTI
+1 MNLLNRLTL
-10 KNLKLNKK
+10 KNLRLNKK

-53 QHSGDYHY
+53 QDSGDYHY

-71 KYIYNNRNV
+71 KYIKNNRNV
-80 DEVYLSEDLGY
+80 EDVYLNEDLGY
-91 SLLNGGKNE
+91 SLLDGSKNE

-116 KLGISLVEGR
+116 KLGIELKEGR

-154 DLNLGERISDGES
+154 DLKLGERISDGES
-167 LGQGVALEDVEN
+167 LDQGKALDEERSESFVLRN
-179 EEFVPKSEKTYK
+179 EKNYK

-199 NFDVEPYSAPGYTVL
+199 NFDIEPYTAPGYTVL
-214 TILSDKYITNNL
+214 TILNENDIKGSL

-236 KHIATTAQIIGIDE
+236 KHLATTAQIIGIDE
-250 QVMKRMTDPS
+250 QVLKRISDPS
-260 NGMISESDAEAFGNA
+260 NGMISESDTEIFGNA
-275 KYSFSENDGLIRWEN
+275 KYVFFKNDSLIRWEN
-290 LEFKES
+290 LEFKEA
-296 TTNTLYA
+296 TRNALYT
-303 VSAVVIVIIIVTS
+303 VSAIVIVIIIVTS

-343 TSKQIKKNV
+343 TSKQIRKNV
-352 LYEGLILGIIGIPV
+352 LYEGLILGLIGVPV
-366 GILSGLV
+366 GILSGLI
-373 AIFILLKVISNIL
+373 AIFVLLKVISHIL
-386 KDFLGIEFIYT
+386 KSFLGFEFIFT
-397 TSFLAIV
+397 TNLLAIA
-404 ISIVLASIT
+404 ISILLAGIT

-450 KIIKS
+450 RIIKS

-490 AMSAFVQYAF
+490 AMSAFIEYAF
-500 GATSVY
+500 GTTSVY
-506 YKDYDYNLVVNAS
+506 YKDYDYNLIVNGRTS
-519 ESDINQLL
+519 EINQLL
-527 EIAKNDTV
+527 EIVKNDTV
-535 KKYSITRQL
+535 KKYSINRNL
-544 VLDVSGKE
+544 VAEVAGRE
-552 LTNHYTNEKKSADE
+552 LRNHYTSEKKNADE
-566 SIGVINSDNEK
+566 SLGMINSNDEK
-577 DYITIVAVGKEEYMR
+577 DYANLVAVGKDEYMR
-592 FLNKNGL
+592 FLSKNGL
-599 KYEDVKD
+599 KYDDVKD
-606 KVILNDSN
+606 KVILNDSA

-630 DYKKGDHINASIDD
+630 DYKKGDHISASING
-644 KSIDLEIAAIV
+644 KSTDLEIAAIV
-655 DSVPMGLQNGYYSN
+655 DSVPMGPYYSN
-669 GMLIVSDEFF
+669 GMFIVSDEFF
-679 DKYKTKDDMSA
+679 DKYKSKEDMSV
-690 SLYVDSSAPSE
+690 SLYMDSSNPNE
-701 LEEIAKKSSAAK
+701 LEEIVRKSNIGS
-713 YVENIETMA
+713 YVENIETIA
-722 KEQSAMWLVISIFL
+722 KEQNAMMLAISIFL

-787 MLYGGKA
+787 VLYGSKA
-794 LIIGIPIGIGLS
+794 LVIGIPIGVGLS
-806 YLLFKSFDIGYE
+806 YLLFKAFGISYE
-818 MTYELPLKA
+818 MTYELPFKA
-827 IGISIIAVVV
+827 IGISIVVV
-837 LIWVIMRFSL
+837 AILIWVIMRFSL

>member
-1 MNLLNRLTI
+1 M
-10 KNLKLNKK
+10 
-18 RTLVTIIGII
+18 
-28 LSTALITG
+28 
-36 VATLVS
+36 
-42 SFRSTIIEYEK
+42 
-53 QHSGDYHY
+53 
-61 VFYNVPADDL
+61 
-71 KYIYNNRNV
+71 
-80 DEVYLSEDLGY
+80 
-91 SLLNGGKNE
+91 NGGKNE

-154 DLNLGERISDGES
+154 DLNLGERISGGES

-199 NFDVEPYSAPGYTVL
+199 NFDVEPYRAHGYTVL
-214 TILSDKYITNNL
+214 TILSDKYVTNNL

-236 KHIATTAQIIGIDE
+236 KHITTTAQIIGIDE
-250 QVMKRMTDPS
+250 QVMKRITDPS

-275 KYSFSENDGLIRWEN
+275 KYSFSENDGLLRWEN
-290 LEFKES
+290 LEFNES

-303 VSAVVIVIIIVTS
+303 VSAVVIVIIVTS
-316 VFCIR
+316 VFCIK

-386 KDFLGIEFIYT
+386 KDFAGIEFIYA
-397 TSFLAIV
+397 TSFLAIA

-438 DIKIKAKKLRTP
+438 DIKIKAKKLRSP
-450 KIIKS
+450 KIIKR

-500 GATSVY
+500 DATSVY
-506 YKDYDYNLVVNAS
+506 YKNYDYNLVINAS

-566 SIGVINSDNEK
+566 SIGVINPDKEK
-577 DYITIVAVGKEEYMR
+577 DCITIVAVGKEEYMR

-606 KVILNDSN
+606 KIILNDSA

-630 DYKKGDHINASIDD
+630 DYKKDNHISANIDD
-644 KSIDLEIAAIV
+644 KSIDLEIVAIV
-655 DSVPMGLQNGYYSN
+655 DSVPMGLQNDYYSN
-669 GMLIVSDEFF
+669 GMFIVSDEFL
-679 DKYKTKDDMSA
+679 DKYKTKDDMNA

-701 LEEIAKKSSAAK
+701 LEEIAKKSSGAK

-722 KEQSAMWLVISIFL
+722 KTQSAIWLVISIFL

-747 VTNIFN
+747 ITNIFN

-787 MLYGGKA
+787 VLYGGKA

-806 YLLFKSFDIGYE
+806 YLLFMAFGISYE
-818 MTYELPLKA
+818 MTYELPFKA
-827 IGISIIAVVV
+827 IGISIVVV
-837 LIWVIMRFSL
+837 AILIWVIMRFSL

>member
-1 MNLLNRLTI
+1 MNLLNRLTL
-10 KNLKLNKK
+10 KNLRLNKK

-53 QHSGDYHY
+53 QDSGDYHY
-61 VFYNVPADDL
+61 VFYNVPVDDL
-71 KYIYNNRNV
+71 KYIKNNRNV
-80 DEVYLSEDLGY
+80 EDVYLNEDLGY
-91 SLLNGGKNE
+91 SLLDGSKNE

-116 KLGISLVEGR
+116 KLGIELKEGR

-154 DLNLGERISDGES
+154 DLKLGERISDGES
-167 LGQGVALEDVEN
+167 LDQGKALDEERSESFVLRN
-179 EEFVPKSEKTYK
+179 EKNYK

-199 NFDVEPYSAPGYTVL
+199 NFDIEPYTAPGYTVL
-214 TILSDKYITNNL
+214 TILNENDIKGSL

-236 KHIATTAQIIGIDE
+236 KHLATTAQIIGIDE
-250 QVMKRMTDPS
+250 QVLKRISDPS
-260 NGMISESDAEAFGNA
+260 NGMISESDTEILGNA
-275 KYSFSENDGLIRWEN
+275 KYVFSKNDSLIRWEN
-290 LEFKES
+290 LEFKEA
-296 TTNTLYA
+296 TRNVLYT
-303 VSAVVIVIIIVTS
+303 VSAIVIVIIIVTS

-343 TSKQIKKNV
+343 TSKQIRKNV
-352 LYEGLILGIIGIPV
+352 LYEGLILGLIGVPV
-366 GILSGLV
+366 GILSGLI
-373 AIFILLKVISNIL
+373 AIFVLLKVISHIL
-386 KDFLGIEFIYT
+386 KSFLGFEFIFT
-397 TSFLAIV
+397 TNLLAIA
-404 ISIVLASIT
+404 ISILLAGIT

-421 AKKASKIS
+421 AKRASKIS

-450 KIIKS
+450 RIIKS

-490 AMSAFVQYAF
+490 AMSAFIEYAF
-500 GATSVY
+500 GTTSVY
-506 YKDYDYNLVVNAS
+506 YKDYDYNLIVNGRTS
-519 ESDINQLL
+519 EINQLL

-535 KKYSITRQL
+535 KKYSINRDL
-544 VLDVSGKE
+544 VAEVAGRE
-552 LTNHYTNEKKSADE
+552 LRNHYTSEKKSVDE
-566 SIGVINSDNEK
+566 SLGMINSNDEK
-577 DYITIVAVGKEEYMR
+577 DYANLVAVGKDEYMR
-592 FLNKNGL
+592 FLSKNGL
-599 KYEDVKD
+599 KYDDVKD
-606 KVILNDSN
+606 KVILNDSA
-614 KTYIDSKKAYS
+614 KTYVDSKKAYS

-630 DYKKGDHINASIDD
+630 DYKKGDHISASIDG
-644 KSIDLEIAAIV
+644 KSSDLEIAAIV
-655 DSVPMGLQNGYYSN
+655 DSVPMGPYYSN
-669 GMLIVSDEFF
+669 GMFIVSDEFF
-679 DKYKTKDDMSA
+679 DKYKSKEDMSV
-690 SLYVDSSAPSE
+690 SLYMDSSNPNE
-701 LEEIAKKSSAAK
+701 LEEIVRKSNIGS
-713 YVENIETMA
+713 YVENIETIA
-722 KEQSAMWLVISIFL
+722 KEQNAMMLAISIFL

-787 MLYGGKA
+787 VLYGSKA
-794 LIIGIPIGIGLS
+794 LVIGIPIGVGLS
-806 YLLFKSFDIGYE
+806 YLLFKAFGISYE
-818 MTYELPLKA
+818 MTYELPFKA
-827 IGISIIAVVV
+827 IGISIVVV
-837 LIWVIMRFSL
+837 AILIWVVMRFSL

>member
-1 MNLLNRLTI
+1 M
-10 KNLKLNKK
+10 
-18 RTLVTIIGII
+18 
-28 LSTALITG
+28 
-36 VATLVS
+36 
-42 SFRSTIIEYEK
+42 
-53 QHSGDYHY
+53 
-61 VFYNVPADDL
+61 
-71 KYIYNNRNV
+71 
-80 DEVYLSEDLGY
+80 
-91 SLLNGGKNE
+91 NGGKNE

-154 DLNLGERISDGES
+154 DLNLGERISGGES

-199 NFDVEPYSAPGYTVL
+199 NFDVEPYRAHGYTVL
-214 TILSDKYITNNL
+214 TILSDKYVTNNL

-236 KHIATTAQIIGIDE
+236 KHITTTAQIIGIDE
-250 QVMKRMTDPS
+250 QVMKRITDPS

-275 KYSFSENDGLIRWEN
+275 KYSFSENDGLLRWEN
-290 LEFKES
+290 LEFNES

-303 VSAVVIVIIIVTS
+303 VSAVVIVIIVTS
-316 VFCIR
+316 VFCIK

-386 KDFLGIEFIYT
+386 KDFAGIEFIYA
-397 TSFLAIV
+397 TSFLAIA

-438 DIKIKAKKLRTP
+438 DIKIKAKKLRSP
-450 KIIKS
+450 KIIKR

-500 GATSVY
+500 DATSVY
-506 YKDYDYNLVVNAS
+506 YKNYDYNLVINAS

-566 SIGVINSDNEK
+566 GIGVINPDKEK
-577 DYITIVAVGKEEYMR
+577 DCITIVAVGKEEYMR

-606 KVILNDSN
+606 KVILNDSA

-630 DYKKGDHINASIDD
+630 DYKKDNHISANIDD
-644 KSIDLEIAAIV
+644 KSIDLEIVAIV
-655 DSVPMGLQNGYYSN
+655 DSVPMGLQNDYYSN
-669 GMLIVSDEFF
+669 GMFIVSDEFL
-679 DKYKTKDDMSA
+679 DKYKTKDDMNA

-701 LEEIAKKSSAAK
+701 LEEIAKKSSGAK

-722 KEQSAMWLVISIFL
+722 KTQSAIWLVISIFL

-747 VTNIFN
+747 ITNIFN

-787 MLYGGKA
+787 VLYGGKA

-806 YLLFKSFDIGYE
+806 YLLFKSFGIGYE